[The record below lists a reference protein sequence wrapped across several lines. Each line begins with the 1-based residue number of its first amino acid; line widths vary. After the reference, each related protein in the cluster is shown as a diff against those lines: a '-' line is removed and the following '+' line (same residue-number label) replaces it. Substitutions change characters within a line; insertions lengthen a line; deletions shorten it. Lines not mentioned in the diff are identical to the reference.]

1 MRKIYL
7 LFTAFAFIAGLSTA
21 KAETVSPYSYGF
33 DGLDVSEHDFA
44 PTGWNHIVDSY
55 SGDYVSYTAYDEGG
69 QDGGAYLGVG
79 SQELGYSWDAQ
90 EVFDLLVTPPVSG
103 DVSFYAK
110 QSSSSGSVEIYTVTK
125 NGFQYEMGAAY
136 EVELP
141 ALSTTEWTQIVI
153 PSVPEG
159 TMLGIRGQNV
169 GIDSF
174 SAASAEIEL
183 KKAMAI
189 TEIVGEYENYAY
201 INADAEGNVTF
212 KFTVKVQNTGET
224 VLNPGDEGYAVDII
238 NNTKDNAVV
247 GTAQVPVALQPGETS
262 EAFDVVAHIS
272 GITEP
277 GENYW
282 RFDLRENLTG
292 VETYYGWYY
301 IYAYLPMLEVA
312 IDDTYNTV
320 ENGTTVDF
328 GTSREPVEKLIY
340 ILNDE
345 GGAPLNV
352 TSIDMPEGFSY
363 TLNAVTDNNETGE
376 PIAGVPFEIAAH
388 GKALMTVTM
397 TTDVVGTRSG
407 NISIATEGAEP
418 FVMPVAGVVVD
429 PSKLFVN
436 FEDQKFPEGTYNEL
450 DDEGE
455 VHWAVKSVGTYSEP
469 NYAADHDR
477 VGNLTKFVLPKMK
490 AEEGDVMSFRAA
502 MKNTGVHLNVLY
514 SADRKSWTTAKA
526 ISEDAANEADRF
538 SDEGYTNNYEF
549 KTFTVDNIPAGEW
562 YVAFEGDYVRVD
574 DIMGYTLL
582 EVPDYDLI
590 VEGASFPS
598 TAMVNYASTASATI
612 VNIGKADVKEGELTA
627 KIYLNDEEAA
637 SASVPA
643 IASGESATIAIAFT
657 PHQAGTTTIRMA
669 VEGVATAD
677 ATAEMTVAE
686 ETTSSYVQV
695 GEGSSLT
702 SGGPFKFYNKRSI
715 TEIIYPKEAIGIP
728 AGTKILGLTFKGYYS
743 GKNAQSNINVYIANE
758 QGTAFKGY
766 DVTGMTQYSGVFDM
780 TNGGGSSSNSIDV
793 IAVTF
798 PEGIV
803 YNGENIRIVTTA
815 ESDGW
820 QSVYFEVDNNYSSA
834 AQQKASDSYN
844 SLEELEASASWS
856 ALSYM
861 PVVYFAVEKDA
872 TTISGTVTAKES
884 GTAIEGAEVK
894 LISGDVEYNGTTDAE
909 GHYEVTVI
917 QDALTY
923 NMEVAKEGYFTYR
936 SNDISFAEGSAV
948 KDVEMD
954 EATGINIVSVSIPTE
969 GEVNSTMT
977 VKANIEN
984 GLEKEAGSYT
994 AVLYVDGVAAAE
1006 AEAVAL
1012 EAFKSYDFE
1021 FVYTPHAEGE
1031 VSAYVEFKNEYNTAT
1046 SEPQTIAIAAESAD
1060 AEVRVGTPATFDRT
1074 GATNFY
1080 YKYSQTE
1087 IIYPKE
1093 LINLDAGV
1101 KILSISFKG
1110 YTESRTA
1117 DPVVNVWIGNVP
1129 EGSALQ
1135 GEDVTELTQVTP
1147 EYGTMVTIEPAGSES
1162 EPISI
1167 ISIDI
1172 PDGFTYEGGD
1182 IRIFTQSEADAWTYT
1197 NYEIDNTVQGQA
1209 QQRQSDS
1216 SIDNASWSGISM
1228 PVVYFGIVPTKNI
1241 SGTVTFWKDKAP
1253 AEGAKVTL
1261 RSGEVEY
1268 YGTTEAD
1275 GTYSIDVIKHSLVYD
1290 MIVSLEGYEDT
1301 VVEGI
1306 SFAEGDVVKDAELIE
1321 IPVYPETMYVMG
1333 DVVADAD
1340 LEMTAEGEGV
1350 YTIEDVE
1357 ISDAGEGYGFIK
1369 FAESTDSEETYGPAI
1384 DGTELV
1390 AGTAGD
1396 IAVNGNSYKVA
1407 VAVYDIKVDL
1417 TNATVSLTWKGASV
1431 NTTDADALNVYGSRG
1446 AIVVESPDARRV
1458 TVYDLSGRAVRI
1470 AEVEAGKTTLDGFN
1484 AGIYIVERKKV
1495 AVR

>member
-79 SQELGYSWDAQ
+79 SQELGYGWDAQ

-141 ALSTTEWTQIVI
+141 ALSTTEWTQIVV

-189 TEIVGEYENYAY
+189 TEIVGEYEDYAY

-238 NNTKDNAVV
+238 NNSKDNAVV

-282 RFDLRENLTG
+282 RFYLRENLTG

-312 IDDTYNTV
+312 IDETYDTV

-340 ILNDE
+340 IMNSD

-352 TSIDMPEGFSY
+352 TAIDMPEGFTY
-363 TLNAVTDNNETGE
+363 TLNALTDNNETGE

-397 TTDVVGTRSG
+397 TTDIVGARTG
-407 NISIATEGAEP
+407 NISISTEGAEP

-436 FEDQKFPEGTYNEL
+436 FEDRNFPEGTYNEPSE
-450 DDEGE
+450 DGE
-455 VHWAVKSVGTYSEP
+455 ILWTVANVGSYSEP
-469 NYAADHDR
+469 NYAADHSR
-477 VGNLTKFVLPKMK
+477 VEPLTKFVLPKMK
-490 AEEGDVMSFRAA
+490 VEKGDVMSFRAA
-502 MKNTGVHLNVLY
+502 KKNTGVHLNVLY

-526 ISEDAANEADRF
+526 ISEDAANESDRF

-549 KTFTVDNIPAGEW
+549 KTFTVDHIPAGEW
-562 YVAFEGDYVRVD
+562 YVAFEGGYVRVD
-574 DIMGYTLL
+574 DIMAYTML

-657 PHQAGTTTIRMA
+657 PHQAGATTIRMA

-686 ETTSSYVQV
+686 ETTSNYVQV
-695 GEGSSLT
+695 GEASTST

-715 TEIIYPKEAIGIP
+715 TEIIYPKEAINIP
-728 AGTKILGLTFKGYYS
+728 AGTKILGLTFKGYYT
-743 GKNAQSNINVYIANE
+743 GKNVQSNINVYIANE
-758 QGTAFKGY
+758 SGTAFKGY

-780 TNGGGSSSNSIDV
+780 TNGGGSSSNPIDV
-793 IAVTF
+793 ITVTF

-815 ESDGW
+815 DSNGW

-834 AQQKASDSYN
+834 AQQKASDSG
-844 SLEELEASASWS
+844 SLEELEAGESWG

-861 PVVYFAVEKDA
+861 PVAYFAVEKDA

-884 GTAIEGAEVK
+884 GAAIEGAEVK
-894 LISGDVEYNGTTDAE
+894 LTSGDVEYAGTTGAD
-909 GHYEVTVI
+909 GRYEFAVK

-923 NMEVAKEGYFTYR
+923 DMEVAKEGYFTYR
-936 SNDISFAEGSAV
+936 SSGISFAEGSAV

-954 EATGINIVSVSIPTE
+954 EATGINIMSVSIPAE

-977 VKANIEN
+977 VKATIEN

-1046 SEPQTIAIAAESAD
+1046 SEPQTIAIAAESAN
-1060 AEVRVGTPATFDRT
+1060 AEVRVGTPTALDKA

-1093 LINLDAGV
+1093 LINLEAGA

-1117 DPVVNVWIGNVP
+1117 DPVVNVWIGNVA
-1129 EGSALQ
+1129 EGSTLQ

-1182 IRIFTQSEADAWTYT
+1182 IRIFTQSESDAWTYT
-1197 NYEIDNTVQGQA
+1197 YFEIDNNVQGQA
-1209 QQRQSDS
+1209 QQRANDS
-1216 SIDNASWSGISM
+1216 SIDNARWSGISM
-1228 PVVYFGIVPTKNI
+1228 PVVYFGISPTKNI

-1306 SFAEGDVVKDAELIE
+1306 SFAEGDVVKDAELLTRE
-1321 IPVYPETMYVMG
+1321 EAG
-1333 DVVADAD
+1333 
-1340 LEMTAEGEGV
+1340 
-1350 YTIEDVE
+1350 
-1357 ISDAGEGYGFIK
+1357 ISA
-1369 FAESTDSEETYGPAI
+1369 
-1384 DGTELV
+1384 
-1390 AGTAGD
+1390 
-1396 IAVNGNSYKVA
+1396 
-1407 VAVYDIKVDL
+1407 
-1417 TNATVSLTWKGASV
+1417 
-1431 NTTDADALNVYGSRG
+1431 TDADALKVYGTRG

>member
-79 SQELGYSWDAQ
+79 SQELGYGWDAQ

-136 EVELP
+136 EVEIP
-141 ALSTTEWTQIVI
+141 TLSTDEWTQIVV

-189 TEIVGEYENYAY
+189 TEIVGEYEDYAY

-238 NNTKDNAVV
+238 NNSKDNAVV

-282 RFDLRENLTG
+282 RFYLRENLTG

-312 IDDTYNTV
+312 IDETYDTV

-340 ILNDE
+340 IMNSD

-352 TSIDMPEGFSY
+352 TAIDMPEGFSY

-397 TTDVVGTRSG
+397 TTDVVGTRTG
-407 NISIATEGAEP
+407 NISISTEGAEP

-436 FEDQKFPEGTYNEL
+436 FEDRNFPEGTYNEPSE
-450 DDEGE
+450 DGE
-455 VHWAVKSVGTYSEP
+455 ILWTVASVGSYSEP
-469 NYAADHDR
+469 NYAADHSR
-477 VGNLTKFVLPKMK
+477 VEPLTKFVLPKMK
-490 AEEGDVMSFRAA
+490 VEEGDVMSFRAA
-502 MKNTGVHLNVLY
+502 KKNTGVHLNVLY

-526 ISEDAANEADRF
+526 ISEDAADEADRF

-562 YVAFEGDYVRVD
+562 YVAFEGGYVRVD
-574 DIMGYTLL
+574 DIMAYTML

-643 IASGESATIAIAFT
+643 IASGESATITIAFT
-657 PHQAGTTTIRMA
+657 PHQAGATTIRMA

-686 ETTSSYVQV
+686 ETTSNYVQV
-695 GEGSSLT
+695 GEASTST
-702 SGGPFKFYNKRSI
+702 SGGPFKFYNYRSI

-728 AGTKILGLTFKGYYS
+728 AGTKILGLTFKGYYT
-743 GKNAQSNINVYIANE
+743 GKNVQSDINVYIANE
-758 QGTAFKGY
+758 SGTAFKGY

-780 TNGGGSSSNSIDV
+780 TNGGGSSSNPIDV
-793 IAVTF
+793 ITVTF

-834 AQQKASDSYN
+834 AQQKAHDSG
-844 SLEELEASASWS
+844 SLEDLEAGESWS

-861 PVVYFAVEKDA
+861 PVAYFAVEKDA

-884 GTAIEGAEVK
+884 GAAIEGAEVK
-894 LISGDVEYNGTTDAE
+894 LTSGDVEYAGTTGAD
-909 GHYEVTVI
+909 GRYEFAVK

-923 NMEVAKEGYFTYR
+923 DMEVAKEGYFTYR
-936 SNDISFAEGSAV
+936 SSGISFAEGSAV

-994 AVLYVDGVAAAE
+994 AVLYVDGAAAAE

-1012 EAFKSYDFE
+1012 EAYKSYE
-1021 FVYTPHAEGE
+1021 FAFNYTPHAEGE
-1031 VSAYVEFKNEYNTAT
+1031 VNAYVEFVNEYNTAT
-1046 SEPQTIAIAAESAD
+1046 SEPQAIAIAAESAN
-1060 AEVRVGTPATFDRT
+1060 AEVRVGTPTEFSTAGPIR
-1074 GATNFY
+1074 FY
-1080 YKYSQTE
+1080 DQYTQTE

-1093 LINLDAGV
+1093 MISLEAGA

-1110 YTESRTA
+1110 YTDDLRTA

-1162 EPISI
+1162 EPIAI
-1167 ISIDI
+1167 FTAEI

-1182 IRIFTQSEADAWTYT
+1182 IRIFTQSESDAWTYT
-1197 NYEIDNTVQGQA
+1197 YFEIDNNVQGQA
-1209 QQRQSDS
+1209 QQRYDYS
-1216 SIDNASWSGISM
+1216 SIENVASKSWTGIEM
-1228 PVVYFGIVPTKNI
+1228 PVVYFGISPTKNI

-1290 MIVSLEGYEDT
+1290 MIVSLDGYEDT

-1306 SFAEGDVVKDAELIE
+1306 SFAEGDVVKDAELLTQE
-1321 IPVYPETMYVMG
+1321 EAG
-1333 DVVADAD
+1333 
-1340 LEMTAEGEGV
+1340 
-1350 YTIEDVE
+1350 
-1357 ISDAGEGYGFIK
+1357 ISA
-1369 FAESTDSEETYGPAI
+1369 
-1384 DGTELV
+1384 
-1390 AGTAGD
+1390 
-1396 IAVNGNSYKVA
+1396 
-1407 VAVYDIKVDL
+1407 
-1417 TNATVSLTWKGASV
+1417 
-1431 NTTDADALNVYGSRG
+1431 TDADALKVYGTRG

>member
-79 SQELGYSWDAQ
+79 SQELGYGWDAQ

-141 ALSTTEWTQIVI
+141 ALSTTEWTQIVV

-189 TEIVGEYENYAY
+189 TEIVGEYEDYAY

-238 NNTKDNAVV
+238 NNSKDNAVV

-282 RFDLRENLTG
+282 RFYLRENLTG

-312 IDDTYNTV
+312 IDETYDTV

-340 ILNDE
+340 IMNSD

-352 TSIDMPEGFSY
+352 TAIDMPEGFSY

-407 NISIATEGAEP
+407 NISISTEGAEP

-436 FEDQKFPEGTYNEL
+436 FEDRNFPEGTYNEPSE
-450 DDEGE
+450 DGE
-455 VHWAVKSVGTYSEP
+455 ILWTVASVGSYSEP
-469 NYAADHDR
+469 NYAADHSR
-477 VGNLTKFVLPKMK
+477 VEPLTKFVLPKMK
-490 AEEGDVMSFRAA
+490 VEEGDVMSFRAA
-502 MKNTGVHLNVLY
+502 KKNTGVHLNVLY

-526 ISEDAANEADRF
+526 ISEDAADEADRF

-562 YVAFEGDYVRVD
+562 YVAFEGGYVRVD
-574 DIMGYTLL
+574 DIMAYTML

-657 PHQAGTTTIRMA
+657 PHQAGATTIRMA

-686 ETTSSYVQV
+686 ETTSNYVQV
-695 GEGSSLT
+695 GEASTST

-715 TEIIYPKEAIGIP
+715 TEIIYPKEAINIP

-743 GKNAQSNINVYIANE
+743 GKNVQSDINVYIANE
-758 QGTAFKGY
+758 SGTAFKGY

-780 TNGGGSSSNSIDV
+780 TNGGGSSSNPIDV

-815 ESDGW
+815 DSNGW

-834 AQQKASDSYN
+834 AQQKASESG
-844 SLEELEASASWS
+844 SLEDLEASESWG

-884 GTAIEGAEVK
+884 GAAIEGAEVK
-894 LISGDVEYNGTTDAE
+894 LTSGDVEYAGTTGAD
-909 GHYEVTVI
+909 GRYEFAVK

-923 NMEVAKEGYFTYR
+923 DMEVAKEGYFTYR
-936 SNDISFAEGSAV
+936 SNGISFAEGSAV

-954 EATGINIVSVSIPTE
+954 EATGINIMSVSIPAE

-977 VKANIEN
+977 VKATIEN

-994 AVLYVDGVAAAE
+994 AVFYVDGVAAAE

-1012 EAFKSYDFE
+1012 EAYKSYDFE
-1021 FVYTPHAEGE
+1021 FVYTPHTEGE

-1046 SEPQTIAIAAESAD
+1046 SEPQTIAIAAESAN
-1060 AEVRVGTPATFDRT
+1060 AEVRVGTPTEFSTAGPIR
-1074 GATNFY
+1074 FY
-1080 YKYSQTE
+1080 DQYTQTE

-1093 LINLDAGV
+1093 MISLEAGA

-1135 GEDVTELTQVTP
+1135 GDDVTELTQVTP

-1162 EPISI
+1162 EPIAI
-1167 ISIDI
+1167 FTAEI

-1182 IRIFTQSEADAWTYT
+1182 IRIFTQSESDAWTYT
-1197 NYEIDNTVQGQA
+1197 YFEIDNNVQGQA
-1209 QQRQSDS
+1209 QQRYDYS
-1216 SIDNASWSGISM
+1216 SIDNVASKSWTGIEM
-1228 PVVYFGIVPTKNI
+1228 PVVYFGISPTKNI

-1306 SFAEGDVVKDAELIE
+1306 SFAEGDVVKDAELLTQE
-1321 IPVYPETMYVMG
+1321 EAG
-1333 DVVADAD
+1333 
-1340 LEMTAEGEGV
+1340 
-1350 YTIEDVE
+1350 
-1357 ISDAGEGYGFIK
+1357 ISA
-1369 FAESTDSEETYGPAI
+1369 
-1384 DGTELV
+1384 
-1390 AGTAGD
+1390 
-1396 IAVNGNSYKVA
+1396 
-1407 VAVYDIKVDL
+1407 
-1417 TNATVSLTWKGASV
+1417 
-1431 NTTDADALNVYGSRG
+1431 TDADALKVYGSRG

>member
-55 SGDYVSYTAYDEGG
+55 AGDYVSYTAYDEGG

-79 SQELGYSWDAQ
+79 SQELGYGWDAQ

-141 ALSTTEWTQIVI
+141 ALSTTEWTQIVV

-189 TEIVGEYENYAY
+189 TEIVGEYEDYAY

-238 NNTKDNAVV
+238 NNSKDNAVV

-282 RFDLRENLTG
+282 RFYLRENLTG

-312 IDDTYNTV
+312 IDETYDTV

-340 ILNDE
+340 IMNSD

-352 TSIDMPEGFSY
+352 TAIDMPEGFTY

-388 GKALMTVTM
+388 GKAMMTVTM

-407 NISIATEGAEP
+407 NISISTEGAEP

-436 FEDQKFPEGTYNEL
+436 FEDREFPEGTYNEPSE
-450 DDEGE
+450 DGE
-455 VHWAVKSVGTYSEP
+455 ILWTVASVGSYSEP
-469 NYAADHDR
+469 NYAADHSR
-477 VGNLTKFVLPKMK
+477 VEPLTKFVLPKMK
-490 AEEGDVMSFRAA
+490 VEEGDVMSFRAA
-502 MKNTGVHLNVLY
+502 KKNTGVHLNVLY

-526 ISEDAANEADRF
+526 ISEDAADEADRF

-562 YVAFEGDYVRVD
+562 YVAFEGGYVRVD
-574 DIMGYTLL
+574 DIMAYTML

-643 IASGESATIAIAFT
+643 IASGESATITIAFT
-657 PHQAGTTTIRMA
+657 PHQAGATTIRMA

-686 ETTSSYVQV
+686 ETTSNYVQV
-695 GEGSSLT
+695 GEASTST

-715 TEIIYPKEAIGIP
+715 TEIIYPKEAINIP

-743 GKNAQSNINVYIANE
+743 GKNVQSNINVYIANE

-780 TNGGGSSSNSIDV
+780 TNGGGSSSNPIDV
-793 IAVTF
+793 ITVTF

-815 ESDGW
+815 ESNGW

-834 AQQKASDSYN
+834 AQQKASESG
-844 SLEELEASASWS
+844 SLEDLEAGASWS

-861 PVVYFAVEKDA
+861 PVAYFAVEKDA

-884 GTAIEGAEVK
+884 GAAIEGAEVK
-894 LISGDVEYNGTTDAE
+894 LTSGDVEYAGTTGAD
-909 GHYEVTVI
+909 GRYEFAVK

-936 SNDISFAEGSAV
+936 SNGISFAEGSAV

-954 EATGINIVSVSIPTE
+954 EATGINIMSVSIPAE

-977 VKANIEN
+977 VKATIEN

-1012 EAFKSYDFE
+1012 EAYKSYDFE
-1021 FVYTPHAEGE
+1021 FVYTPHTEGE

-1046 SEPQTIAIAAESAD
+1046 SEPQTIAIAAESAN
-1060 AEVRVGTPATFDRT
+1060 AEVRVGTPTEFSTAGPIR
-1074 GATNFY
+1074 FY
-1080 YKYSQTE
+1080 DQYTQTE

-1093 LINLDAGV
+1093 MISLEAGA

-1135 GEDVTELTQVTP
+1135 GDDVTELTQVTP

-1162 EPISI
+1162 EPIAI
-1167 ISIDI
+1167 FTAEI

-1182 IRIFTQSEADAWTYT
+1182 IRIFTQSESDAWTYT
-1197 NYEIDNTVQGQA
+1197 YFEIDNNVQGQA
-1209 QQRQSDS
+1209 QQRYDYS
-1216 SIDNASWSGISM
+1216 SIDNVASKSWTGIEM
-1228 PVVYFGIVPTKNI
+1228 PVVYFGISPTKNI

-1306 SFAEGDVVKDAELIE
+1306 SFAEGDVVKDAELLTRE
-1321 IPVYPETMYVMG
+1321 EAG
-1333 DVVADAD
+1333 
-1340 LEMTAEGEGV
+1340 
-1350 YTIEDVE
+1350 
-1357 ISDAGEGYGFIK
+1357 ISA
-1369 FAESTDSEETYGPAI
+1369 
-1384 DGTELV
+1384 
-1390 AGTAGD
+1390 
-1396 IAVNGNSYKVA
+1396 
-1407 VAVYDIKVDL
+1407 
-1417 TNATVSLTWKGASV
+1417 
-1431 NTTDADALNVYGSRG
+1431 TDADALKVYGTRG

>member
-21 KAETVSPYSYGF
+21 KAETISPYSYGF

-79 SQELGYSWDAQ
+79 SQELGYGWDAQ

-189 TEIVGEYENYAY
+189 TEIVGEYEDYAY

-238 NNTKDNAVV
+238 NNSKDNAVV

-282 RFDLRENLTG
+282 RFYLRENLTG

-312 IDDTYNTV
+312 IDETYDTV

-340 ILNDE
+340 IMNSD

-352 TSIDMPEGFSY
+352 TAIDMPEGFSY

-397 TTDVVGTRSG
+397 TTDVVGTRTG
-407 NISIATEGAEP
+407 NISISTEGAEP

-502 MKNTGVHLNVLY
+502 KKNTGVHLNVLY

-657 PHQAGTTTIRMA
+657 PHQAGATTIRMA

-686 ETTSSYVQV
+686 ETTSNYVQV
-695 GEGSSLT
+695 GEASTST
-702 SGGPFKFYNKRSI
+702 SGGPFKFYNYRSI

-728 AGTKILGLTFKGYYS
+728 AGTKILGLTFKGYYT
-743 GKNAQSNINVYIANE
+743 GKNVQSNINVYIANE
-758 QGTAFKGY
+758 SGTAFKGY

-780 TNGGGSSSNSIDV
+780 TNGGGSSSNPIDV
-793 IAVTF
+793 ITVTF

-815 ESDGW
+815 DSDGW

-834 AQQKASDSYN
+834 AQQKASDSG
-844 SLEELEASASWS
+844 SLEDLEAGASWS

-861 PVVYFAVEKDA
+861 PVAYFAVEKDA

-884 GTAIEGAEVK
+884 GSAIEGAEVK
-894 LISGDVEYNGTTDAE
+894 LTSGDVEYAGTTGAD
-909 GHYEVTVI
+909 GRYEFAVK

-936 SNDISFAEGSAV
+936 SNGISFAEGSAV

-954 EATGINIVSVSIPTE
+954 EATGINIMSVSIPTE

-977 VKANIEN
+977 VKATIEN

-1046 SEPQTIAIAAESAD
+1046 SEPQTIAIAAESAN
-1060 AEVRVGTPATFDRT
+1060 AEVRVGTPTEFSTAGPIR
-1074 GATNFY
+1074 FY
-1080 YKYSQTE
+1080 DQYTQTE

-1093 LINLDAGV
+1093 MISLEAGA

-1135 GEDVTELTQVTP
+1135 GDDVTELTQVTP

-1162 EPISI
+1162 EPIAI
-1167 ISIDI
+1167 FTAEI

-1182 IRIFTQSEADAWTYT
+1182 IRIFTQSESDAWTYT
-1197 NYEIDNTVQGQA
+1197 YFEIDNNVQGQA
-1209 QQRQSDS
+1209 QQRYDYS
-1216 SIDNASWSGISM
+1216 SIDNVASKSWTGIEM
-1228 PVVYFGIVPTKNI
+1228 PVVYFGISPTKNI
-1241 SGTVTFWKDKAP
+1241 SGTVTFWKDNAP

-1306 SFAEGDVVKDAELIE
+1306 SFAEGDVVKDAELLTQE
-1321 IPVYPETMYVMG
+1321 EAG
-1333 DVVADAD
+1333 
-1340 LEMTAEGEGV
+1340 
-1350 YTIEDVE
+1350 
-1357 ISDAGEGYGFIK
+1357 ISA
-1369 FAESTDSEETYGPAI
+1369 
-1384 DGTELV
+1384 
-1390 AGTAGD
+1390 
-1396 IAVNGNSYKVA
+1396 
-1407 VAVYDIKVDL
+1407 
-1417 TNATVSLTWKGASV
+1417 
-1431 NTTDADALNVYGSRG
+1431 TDADALKVYGSRG

>member
-55 SGDYVSYTAYDEGG
+55 AGDYVSYTAYDEGG

-174 SAASAEIEL
+174 TAASAEIEL
-183 KKAMAI
+183 KKEMTI
-189 TEIVGEYENYAY
+189 TEIVGEDTDEF
-201 INADAEGNVTF
+201 NADAEGNVTF
-212 KFTVKVQNTGET
+212 KLTVKVKNTGET
-224 VLNPGDEGYAVDII
+224 VLNPGDEGYSVDIV
-238 NNTKDNAVV
+238 NYSNDNAVV

-262 EAFDVVAHIS
+262 EAFDVVARIS

-277 GENYW
+277 GENRW
-282 RFDLRENLTG
+282 RFDVRENLTG
-292 VETYYGWYY
+292 VQTYVGWYY
-301 IYAYLPMLEVA
+301 LYAYLPMLEVA
-312 IDDTYNTV
+312 IDETYDTV

-340 ILNDE
+340 IMNSD

-352 TSIDMPEGFSY
+352 TAIDMPEGFSY
-363 TLNAVTDNNETGE
+363 TLNAVTDNNEVGE

-397 TTDVVGTRSG
+397 TTDIVGARTG
-407 NISIATEGAEP
+407 NISISTEGAEP

-436 FEDQKFPEGTYNEL
+436 FEDRNFPEGTYNEP
-450 DDEGE
+450 DEDGNPQWK
-455 VHWAVKSVGTYSEP
+455 VADVGTYSDP
-469 NYAADHDR
+469 NYCADHGR
-477 VGNLTKFVLPKMK
+477 VEPLTKFVLPKMK
-490 AEEGDVMSFRAA
+490 VEEGDAMSFRAA
-502 MKNTGVHLNVLY
+502 KKNTGVHLNVLY

-526 ISEDAANEADRF
+526 ISEDAADEADRF
-538 SDEGYTNNYEF
+538 SNEGYTNNYEF

-562 YVAFEGDYVRVD
+562 YVAFEGGYVRVD

-590 VEGASFPS
+590 VEEASFPS
-598 TAMVNYASTASATI
+598 TAMVNYASTVSATI

-627 KIYLNDEEAA
+627 KIYLNEEEAA
-637 SASVPA
+637 SAPVAA
-643 IASGESATIAIAFT
+643 IASGESATIEMAFT
-657 PHQAGTTTIRMA
+657 PHQAGATTIRMA

-677 ATAEMTVAE
+677 ATAEITVTE
-686 ETTSSYVQV
+686 ETASNNVQV
-695 GEGSSLT
+695 GEASTLT
-702 SGGPFKFYNKRSI
+702 NGGPFNFYRERSI

-728 AGTKILGLTFKGYYS
+728 AGAKILGLTFKGYHL
-743 GKNAQSNINVYIANE
+743 GKNVQSNINVYIANE
-758 QGTAFKGY
+758 SGTAFKGY

-780 TNGGGSSSNSIDV
+780 TNGGGSESNPIDV
-793 IAVTF
+793 ITVTF

-815 ESDGW
+815 DSDGW
-820 QSVYFEVDNNYSSA
+820 QTVNFEVDNNYSSA

-844 SLEELEASASWS
+844 SLEELEANESWG

-884 GTAIEGAEVK
+884 GAAIEGAEVK
-894 LISGDVEYNGTTDAE
+894 LISGDVEYAGTTGAD
-909 GHYEVTVI
+909 GRYEFAVI

-936 SNDISFAEGSAV
+936 SSGISFAEGSAV

-994 AVLYVDGVAAAE
+994 AVFYVDGVAAAE

-1031 VSAYVEFKNEYNTAT
+1031 VSAYVKFENEYNTAT
-1046 SEPQTIAIAAESAD
+1046 SEPQAIAIAAESAD

-1093 LINLDAGV
+1093 MIGLEAGA

-1110 YTESRTA
+1110 YTDSQTA

-1167 ISIDI
+1167 ISVEI

-1182 IRIFTQSEADAWTYT
+1182 IRIFTQSESDAWTYT
-1197 NYEIDNTVQGQA
+1197 YYETDNTVQGKA
-1209 QQRQSDS
+1209 QQRANDS
-1216 SIDNASWSGISM
+1216 SIDNAQWSGISM

-1306 SFAEGDVVKDAELIE
+1306 SFAEGDVVKDAELLTRE
-1321 IPVYPETMYVMG
+1321 EAG
-1333 DVVADAD
+1333 
-1340 LEMTAEGEGV
+1340 
-1350 YTIEDVE
+1350 
-1357 ISDAGEGYGFIK
+1357 ISA
-1369 FAESTDSEETYGPAI
+1369 
-1384 DGTELV
+1384 
-1390 AGTAGD
+1390 
-1396 IAVNGNSYKVA
+1396 
-1407 VAVYDIKVDL
+1407 
-1417 TNATVSLTWKGASV
+1417 
-1431 NTTDADALNVYGSRG
+1431 TDADALKVYGSRG

>member
-189 TEIVGEYENYAY
+189 TEIVGEDTDEF
-201 INADAEGNVTF
+201 NADAEGNVTF
-212 KFTVKVQNTGET
+212 KLTVKVKNTGET
-224 VLNPGDEGYAVDII
+224 VLNPGDEGYSVDIV
-238 NNTKDNAVV
+238 NYSNDNAVV

-262 EAFDVVAHIS
+262 EAFDVVARIS

-277 GENYW
+277 GENRW
-282 RFDLRENLTG
+282 RFDVRENLTG
-292 VETYYGWYY
+292 VQTYVGWYY
-301 IYAYLPMLEVA
+301 LYAYLPMLEVA
-312 IDDTYNTV
+312 IDETYDTV

-340 ILNDE
+340 IMNSD

-352 TSIDMPEGFSY
+352 TAIDMPEGFSY

-376 PIAGVPFEIAAH
+376 PITGVPFEIAAH

-407 NISIATEGAEP
+407 NISISTEGAEP

-455 VHWAVKSVGTYSEP
+455 VRWSVKSVGTYSEP

-590 VEGASFPS
+590 VEGESFPS

-657 PHQAGTTTIRMA
+657 PHQAGATTIRMA

-715 TEIIYPKEAIGIP
+715 TEIIYPKEAINIP
-728 AGTKILGLTFKGYYS
+728 AGTKILGLTFKGYYT

-780 TNGGGSSSNSIDV
+780 TNGGGSESNPIDV

-815 ESDGW
+815 DSDGW

-834 AQQKASDSYN
+834 AQQKASDSD
-844 SLEELEASASWS
+844 SLEDLEAGASWS

-861 PVVYFAVEKDA
+861 PVAYFAVEKDA

-884 GTAIEGAEVK
+884 GAAIEGAEVK
-894 LISGDVEYNGTTDAE
+894 LTSGDVEYAGTTGAD
-909 GHYEVTVI
+909 GRYEFAVK

-923 NMEVAKEGYFTYR
+923 DMEVAKEGYFTYR

-954 EATGINIVSVSIPTE
+954 EATGINIMSVSIPAE

-977 VKANIEN
+977 VKATIEN

-994 AVLYVDGVAAAE
+994 AVFYVDGVAAAE

-1012 EAFKSYDFE
+1012 EAYKSYE
-1021 FVYTPHAEGE
+1021 FAFNYTPHAEGE

-1046 SEPQTIAIAAESAD
+1046 SEPQAIAIAAESAD

-1093 LINLDAGV
+1093 LINLDAGA

-1117 DPVVNVWIGNVP
+1117 DPVVNVWIGNVA
-1129 EGSALQ
+1129 EGSTLQ

-1241 SGTVTFWKDKAP
+1241 SGTVTFWKDNAP

-1268 YGTTEAD
+1268 YGTTGAD
-1275 GTYSIDVIKHSLVYD
+1275 GAYSIDVIKHSLVYD
-1290 MIVSLEGYEDT
+1290 MIVSLDGYEDT

-1350 YTIEDVE
+1350 YTIEV
-1357 ISDAGEGYGFIK
+1357 IK

-1431 NTTDADALNVYGSRG
+1431 NTTDADALKVYGSRG

>member
-55 SGDYVSYTAYDEGG
+55 AGDYVSYTAYDEGG

-174 SAASAEIEL
+174 TAASAEIEL
-183 KKAMAI
+183 KKEMTI
-189 TEIVGEYENYAY
+189 TEIVGEDTDEF
-201 INADAEGNVTF
+201 NADAEGNVTF
-212 KFTVKVQNTGET
+212 KLTVKVKNTGET
-224 VLNPGDEGYAVDII
+224 VLNPGDEGYSVDIV
-238 NNTKDNAVV
+238 NYSNDNAVV

-262 EAFDVVAHIS
+262 EAFDVVARIS

-277 GENYW
+277 GENRW
-282 RFDLRENLTG
+282 RFDVRENLTG
-292 VETYYGWYY
+292 VQTYVGWYY
-301 IYAYLPMLEVA
+301 LYAYLPMLEVA
-312 IDDTYNTV
+312 IDETYDTV

-340 ILNDE
+340 IMNSD

-352 TSIDMPEGFSY
+352 TAIDMPEGFSY
-363 TLNAVTDNNETGE
+363 TLNAVTDNNEVGE

-397 TTDVVGTRSG
+397 TTDIVGARTG
-407 NISIATEGAEP
+407 NISISTEGAEP

-436 FEDQKFPEGTYNEL
+436 FEDRNFPEGTYNEP
-450 DDEGE
+450 DEDGNPQWK
-455 VHWAVKSVGTYSEP
+455 VADVGTYSDP
-469 NYAADHDR
+469 NYCADHGR
-477 VGNLTKFVLPKMK
+477 VEPLTKFVLPKMK
-490 AEEGDVMSFRAA
+490 VEEGDAMSFRAA
-502 MKNTGVHLNVLY
+502 KKNTGVHLNVLY

-526 ISEDAANEADRF
+526 ISEDAADEADRF
-538 SDEGYTNNYEF
+538 SNEGYTNNYEF

-562 YVAFEGDYVRVD
+562 YVAFEGGYVRVD

-590 VEGASFPS
+590 VEEASFPS
-598 TAMVNYASTASATI
+598 TAMVNYASTVSATI

-627 KIYLNDEEAA
+627 KIYLNEEEAA
-637 SASVPA
+637 SAPVAA
-643 IASGESATIAIAFT
+643 IASGESATIEMAFT
-657 PHQAGTTTIRMA
+657 PHQAGATTIRMA

-677 ATAEMTVAE
+677 ATAEITVTE
-686 ETTSSYVQV
+686 ETASNNVQV
-695 GEGSSLT
+695 GEASTLT
-702 SGGPFKFYNKRSI
+702 NGGPFNFYRERSI

-728 AGTKILGLTFKGYYS
+728 AGAKILGLTFKGYHL
-743 GKNAQSNINVYIANE
+743 GKNVQSNINVYIANE
-758 QGTAFKGY
+758 SGTAFKGY

-780 TNGGGSSSNSIDV
+780 TNGGGSSSNPIDV
-793 IAVTF
+793 ITVTF

-815 ESDGW
+815 DSDGW
-820 QSVYFEVDNNYSSA
+820 QTVNFEVDNNYSSA

-844 SLEELEASASWS
+844 SLEELEANESWG

-884 GTAIEGAEVK
+884 GAAIEGAEVK
-894 LISGDVEYNGTTDAE
+894 LISGDVEYAGTTGAD
-909 GHYEVTVI
+909 GRYEFAVI

-936 SNDISFAEGSAV
+936 SSGISFAEGSAV

-1031 VSAYVEFKNEYNTAT
+1031 VSAYVKFENEYNTAT
-1046 SEPQTIAIAAESAD
+1046 SEPQAIAIAAESAD

-1093 LINLDAGV
+1093 MIGLEAGA

-1110 YTESRTA
+1110 YTDSQTA

-1167 ISIDI
+1167 ISVEI

-1182 IRIFTQSEADAWTYT
+1182 IRIFTQSESDAWTYT
-1197 NYEIDNTVQGQA
+1197 YYETDNTVQGKA
-1209 QQRQSDS
+1209 QQRANDS

-1306 SFAEGDVVKDAELIE
+1306 SFAEGDVVKDAELLTRE
-1321 IPVYPETMYVMG
+1321 EAG
-1333 DVVADAD
+1333 
-1340 LEMTAEGEGV
+1340 
-1350 YTIEDVE
+1350 
-1357 ISDAGEGYGFIK
+1357 ISA
-1369 FAESTDSEETYGPAI
+1369 
-1384 DGTELV
+1384 
-1390 AGTAGD
+1390 
-1396 IAVNGNSYKVA
+1396 
-1407 VAVYDIKVDL
+1407 
-1417 TNATVSLTWKGASV
+1417 
-1431 NTTDADALNVYGSRG
+1431 TDADALNVYGSRG

-1458 TVYDLSGRAVRI
+1458 TVYDLSGRAVHI
-1470 AEVEAGKTTLDGFN
+1470 AEVEAGKTTLNGFN

>member
-55 SGDYVSYTAYDEGG
+55 AGDYVSYTAYDEGG

-79 SQELGYSWDAQ
+79 SQELGYGWDAQ
-90 EVFDLLVTPPVSG
+90 EVFDLLVTPPVTG
-103 DVSFYAK
+103 DVSFYVK
-110 QSSSSGSVEIYTVTK
+110 QTSSSGSVEIYTVTK

-141 ALSTTEWTQIVI
+141 ALSTTEWTQIVV

-189 TEIVGEYENYAY
+189 TEIVGEYEDYAY

-238 NNTKDNAVV
+238 NNSKDNAVV

-282 RFDLRENLTG
+282 RFYLRENLTG

-312 IDDTYNTV
+312 IDETYDTV

-340 ILNDE
+340 IMNSD

-352 TSIDMPEGFSY
+352 TAIDMPEGFSY

-407 NISIATEGAEP
+407 NISISTEDAEP

-436 FEDQKFPEGTYNEL
+436 FEDRNFPEGTYNEPSE
-450 DDEGE
+450 DGE
-455 VHWAVKSVGTYSEP
+455 ILWTVASVGSYSEP
-469 NYAADHDR
+469 NYAADHSR
-477 VGNLTKFVLPKMK
+477 VEPLTKFVLPKMK
-490 AEEGDVMSFRAA
+490 VEEGDVMSFRAA
-502 MKNTGVHLNVLY
+502 KKNTGVHLNVLY

-526 ISEDAANEADRF
+526 ISEDAADEADRF
-538 SDEGYTNNYEF
+538 SDEGHTNNYEF

-562 YVAFEGDYVRVD
+562 YVAFEGGYVRVD
-574 DIMGYTLL
+574 DIMAYTML

-657 PHQAGTTTIRMA
+657 PHQAGATTIRMA

-686 ETTSSYVQV
+686 ETTSNYVQV
-695 GEGSSLT
+695 GEASTST
-702 SGGPFKFYNKRSI
+702 SGGPFKFYHYRSI

-728 AGTKILGLTFKGYYS
+728 AGTKILGLTFKGYYT
-743 GKNAQSNINVYIANE
+743 GKNVQSNINVYIANE
-758 QGTAFKGY
+758 SGTAFKGY

-780 TNGGGSSSNSIDV
+780 TNEGGSESNPIDV
-793 IAVTF
+793 ITVTF

-815 ESDGW
+815 DSDGW

-834 AQQKASDSYN
+834 AQQKASDQYD
-844 SLEELEASASWS
+844 SLEDLEAGASWS

-861 PVVYFAVEKDA
+861 PVAYFAVEKDA

-884 GTAIEGAEVK
+884 GAAIEGAEVK
-894 LISGDVEYNGTTDAE
+894 LTSGDVEYAGTTGAD
-909 GHYEVTVI
+909 GRYEFAVK

-936 SNDISFAEGSAV
+936 SNGISFAEGSAV

-954 EATGINIVSVSIPTE
+954 EATGINIMSVSIPTE

-977 VKANIEN
+977 VKATIEN

-994 AVLYVDGVAAAE
+994 AVFYVDGAVAAE
-1006 AEAVAL
+1006 AEPVAL
-1012 EAFKSYDFE
+1012 EAYKSYE
-1021 FVYTPHAEGE
+1021 FAFNYTPHAEGE

-1046 SEPQTIAIAAESAD
+1046 SEPQAIAIAAESAN
-1060 AEVRVGTPATFDRT
+1060 AEVRVGTPTEFSTAGPIR
-1074 GATNFY
+1074 FY
-1080 YKYSQTE
+1080 DKYTQTE

-1093 LINLDAGV
+1093 MISLEAGA

-1110 YTESRTA
+1110 YTDDLRTA

-1162 EPISI
+1162 EPIAI
-1167 ISIDI
+1167 FTAEI

-1182 IRIFTQSEADAWTYT
+1182 IRIFTQSESDAWTYT
-1197 NYEIDNTVQGQA
+1197 YFEIDNNVQGQA
-1209 QQRQSDS
+1209 QQRYDYS
-1216 SIDNASWSGISM
+1216 SIDNVASKSWTGIEM
-1228 PVVYFGIVPTKNI
+1228 PVVYFGISPTKNI
-1241 SGTVTFWKDKAP
+1241 SGTVTFWKDNAP

-1306 SFAEGDVVKDAELIE
+1306 SFAEGDVVKDAELLTQE
-1321 IPVYPETMYVMG
+1321 EAG
-1333 DVVADAD
+1333 
-1340 LEMTAEGEGV
+1340 
-1350 YTIEDVE
+1350 
-1357 ISDAGEGYGFIK
+1357 ISA
-1369 FAESTDSEETYGPAI
+1369 
-1384 DGTELV
+1384 
-1390 AGTAGD
+1390 
-1396 IAVNGNSYKVA
+1396 
-1407 VAVYDIKVDL
+1407 
-1417 TNATVSLTWKGASV
+1417 
-1431 NTTDADALNVYGSRG
+1431 TDADALKVYGSRG

>member
-55 SGDYVSYTAYDEGG
+55 DGDYVSYTAYDEGG

-79 SQELGYSWDAQ
+79 SQELGYGWYAQ

-103 DVSFYAK
+103 DVSFYVK
-110 QSSSSGSVEIYTVTK
+110 QTSSSGSVEIYTVTK

-189 TEIVGEYENYAY
+189 TEIVGEYEGSAD

-282 RFDLRENLTG
+282 RFYLRENLTG
-292 VETYYGWYY
+292 VETFYGWYS

-312 IDDTYNTV
+312 IDETYDTV

-340 ILNDE
+340 IMNSD

-352 TSIDMPEGFSY
+352 TAIDMPEGFSY

-407 NISIATEGAEP
+407 NISISTEGAEP

-455 VHWAVKSVGTYSEP
+455 VRWFVKSVGTYSEP

-477 VGNLTKFVLPKMK
+477 VEPLTKFVLPKMK
-490 AEEGDVMSFRAA
+490 VEEGDVMSFRAA
-502 MKNTGVHLNVLY
+502 KKNTGVHLNVLY

-538 SDEGYTNNYEF
+538 SDEGDTNNYEF

-562 YVAFEGDYVRVD
+562 YVAFEGGYVRVD
-574 DIMGYTLL
+574 DIMAYTML

-643 IASGESATIAIAFT
+643 IASGESATITIAFT
-657 PHQAGTTTIRMA
+657 PHQAGATTIRMA

-686 ETTSSYVQV
+686 ETTSNYVQV
-695 GEGSSLT
+695 GEASTST

-715 TEIIYPKEAIGIP
+715 TEIIYPKEAINIP
-728 AGTKILGLTFKGYYS
+728 AGTKILGLTFKGYYT
-743 GKNAQSNINVYIANE
+743 GKNVQSDINVYIANE

-780 TNGGGSSSNSIDV
+780 TNGGGSSSNPIDV
-793 IAVTF
+793 ITVTF

-815 ESDGW
+815 YSDGY
-820 QSVYFEVDNNYSSA
+820 QTVNFEVDNNYSSA
-834 AQQKASDSYN
+834 AQQKASESG
-844 SLEELEASASWS
+844 SLEDLEAGASWS

-861 PVVYFAVEKDA
+861 PVAYFAVEKDA

-884 GTAIEGAEVK
+884 GAAIEGAEVK
-894 LISGDVEYNGTTDAE
+894 LTSGDVEYAGTTGAD
-909 GHYEVTVI
+909 GRYEFAVK

-923 NMEVAKEGYFTYR
+923 DMEVAKEGYFTYR
-936 SNDISFAEGSAV
+936 SNGISFAEGSAV

-954 EATGINIVSVSIPTE
+954 EATGINIMSVSIPAE

-977 VKANIEN
+977 VKATIEN

-994 AVLYVDGVAAAE
+994 AVFYVDGVAAAE

-1012 EAFKSYDFE
+1012 EAYKSYDFE
-1021 FVYTPHAEGE
+1021 FVYTPHTEGE

-1046 SEPQTIAIAAESAD
+1046 SEPQTIAIAAESAN
-1060 AEVRVGTPATFDRT
+1060 AEVRVGTPTEFSTAGPIR
-1074 GATNFY
+1074 FY
-1080 YKYSQTE
+1080 DQYTQTE

-1093 LINLDAGV
+1093 MISLEAGA

-1135 GEDVTELTQVTP
+1135 GDDVTELTQVTP

-1162 EPISI
+1162 EPIAI
-1167 ISIDI
+1167 FTAEI

-1182 IRIFTQSEADAWTYT
+1182 IRIFTQSESDAWTYT
-1197 NYEIDNTVQGQA
+1197 YFEIDNNVQGQA
-1209 QQRQSDS
+1209 QQRYDYS
-1216 SIDNASWSGISM
+1216 SIDNVASKSWTGIEM
-1228 PVVYFGIVPTKNI
+1228 PVVYFGISPTKNI

-1306 SFAEGDVVKDAELIE
+1306 SFAEGDVVKDAELLTRE
-1321 IPVYPETMYVMG
+1321 EAG
-1333 DVVADAD
+1333 
-1340 LEMTAEGEGV
+1340 
-1350 YTIEDVE
+1350 
-1357 ISDAGEGYGFIK
+1357 ISA
-1369 FAESTDSEETYGPAI
+1369 
-1384 DGTELV
+1384 
-1390 AGTAGD
+1390 
-1396 IAVNGNSYKVA
+1396 
-1407 VAVYDIKVDL
+1407 
-1417 TNATVSLTWKGASV
+1417 
-1431 NTTDADALNVYGSRG
+1431 TDADALKVYGTRG

>member
-79 SQELGYSWDAQ
+79 SQELGYGWSLED
-90 EVFDLLVTPPVSG
+90 VYDLLVTPPVTG
-103 DVSFYAK
+103 DVSFYVK
-110 QSSSSGSVEIYTVTK
+110 QTSSSGSVEIYTVTK

-141 ALSTTEWTQIVI
+141 ALSTTEWTQIVV

-282 RFDLRENLTG
+282 RFYLRENLTG

-312 IDDTYNTV
+312 IDETYDTV

-340 ILNDE
+340 IMNSD

-352 TSIDMPEGFSY
+352 TAIDMPEGFSY

-477 VGNLTKFVLPKMK
+477 VGILTKFVLPKMK
-490 AEEGDVMSFRAA
+490 VEEGDVMSFRAA
-502 MKNTGVHLNVLY
+502 KKNTGVHLNVLY

-526 ISEDAANEADRF
+526 ISEDAADEADRF

-562 YVAFEGDYVRVD
+562 YVAFEGNYVRVD

-657 PHQAGTTTIRMA
+657 PHQAGATTIRMA

-686 ETTSSYVQV
+686 ETTSNYVQV

-702 SGGPFKFYNKRSI
+702 SGGPFKFYNYRSI

-743 GKNAQSNINVYIANE
+743 GKNVQSDINVYIANE
-758 QGTAFKGY
+758 SGTAFKGY

-780 TNGGGSSSNSIDV
+780 TNGGGSSSNPIDV
-793 IAVTF
+793 ITVTF

-815 ESDGW
+815 DSNGW

-834 AQQKASDSYN
+834 AQQKASDSG

-861 PVVYFAVEKDA
+861 PVAYFAVEKDA

-884 GTAIEGAEVK
+884 GAAIEGAEVK
-894 LISGDVEYNGTTDAE
+894 LTSGDVEYAGTTGAD
-909 GHYEVTVI
+909 GRYEFAVM

-923 NMEVAKEGYFTYR
+923 DMEVAKEGYFTYR

-954 EATGINIVSVSIPTE
+954 EATGINIVSVSIPAE

-977 VKANIEN
+977 VKATIEN

-994 AVLYVDGVAAAE
+994 AVFYVDGAVAAE
-1006 AEAVAL
+1006 AEPVAL
-1012 EAFKSYDFE
+1012 EAYKSYE
-1021 FVYTPHAEGE
+1021 FAFNYTPHAEGE

-1046 SEPQTIAIAAESAD
+1046 SEPQTIAIAAESAN
-1060 AEVRVGTPATFDRT
+1060 AEVRVGTPTEFSTAGPIR
-1074 GATNFY
+1074 FY
-1080 YKYSQTE
+1080 DQYTQTE

-1093 LINLDAGV
+1093 MISLEAGA

-1117 DPVVNVWIGNVP
+1117 DPVVNVWIGNVA
-1129 EGSALQ
+1129 EGSTLQ

-1182 IRIFTQSEADAWTYT
+1182 IRIFTQSESDAWTYT
-1197 NYEIDNTVQGQA
+1197 YFEIDNNVQGQA
-1209 QQRQSDS
+1209 QQRYDYS
-1216 SIDNASWSGISM
+1216 SIDNVASKSWTGIEM
-1228 PVVYFGIVPTKNI
+1228 PVVYFGISPTKNI

-1306 SFAEGDVVKDAELIE
+1306 SFAEGDVVKDAELLTRE
-1321 IPVYPETMYVMG
+1321 EAG
-1333 DVVADAD
+1333 
-1340 LEMTAEGEGV
+1340 
-1350 YTIEDVE
+1350 
-1357 ISDAGEGYGFIK
+1357 ISA
-1369 FAESTDSEETYGPAI
+1369 
-1384 DGTELV
+1384 
-1390 AGTAGD
+1390 
-1396 IAVNGNSYKVA
+1396 
-1407 VAVYDIKVDL
+1407 
-1417 TNATVSLTWKGASV
+1417 
-1431 NTTDADALNVYGSRG
+1431 TDADALKVYGTRG

>member
-44 PTGWNHIVDSY
+44 PTGWNHIVDSN

-79 SQELGYSWDAQ
+79 SQELGYGWYAQ

-136 EVELP
+136 EVEQLP

-183 KKAMAI
+183 KKAMEI
-189 TEIVGEYENYAY
+189 TEIVGEYENYAD

-238 NNTKDNAVV
+238 NNSKDKAIV

-320 ENGTTVDF
+320 KNGTTVDF

-340 ILNDE
+340 IMNSD

-352 TSIDMPEGFSY
+352 TAIDMPEGFTY
-363 TLNAVTDNNETGE
+363 TLNALTDNNETGE

-397 TTDVVGTRSG
+397 TTDIVGARTG
-407 NISIATEGAEP
+407 NISISTEGAEP

-436 FEDQKFPEGTYNEL
+436 FEDREFPEGTYNEPSEDGDIL
-450 DDEGE
+450 WT
-455 VHWAVKSVGTYSEP
+455 VASVGSYSDP
-469 NYAADHDR
+469 NYAADHSR
-477 VGNLTKFVLPKMK
+477 VEPLTKFVLPKMK
-490 AEEGDVMSFRAA
+490 VEEGDVMSFRAA
-502 MKNTGVHLNVLY
+502 KKNTGVHLNVLY

-526 ISEDAANEADRF
+526 ISEDAADEADRF

-562 YVAFEGDYVRVD
+562 YVAFEGGYVRVD
-574 DIMGYTLL
+574 DIMAYTML
-582 EVPDYDLI
+582 EVPEYDLI

-598 TAMVNYASTASATI
+598 TAMVNYASTVSATI
-612 VNIGKADVKEGELTA
+612 VNLGKADVKEGDLTA
-627 KIYLNDEEAA
+627 KIYLNEEEVA
-637 SASVPA
+637 SAPVAA
-643 IASGESATIAIAFT
+643 IASGESTAIDMAFT
-657 PHQAGTTTIRMA
+657 PHQAGATTIRIA

-686 ETTSSYVQV
+686 ETASNIVQV
-695 GEGSSLT
+695 GEATGFTSSN
-702 SGGPFKFYNKRSI
+702 GAGPFKFWNKQSI

-728 AGTKILGLTFKGYYS
+728 AGAKILGLTFKGYHS
-743 GKNAQSNINVYIANE
+743 GKDVQSNINVYIANE
-758 QGTAFKGY
+758 QGSAFKGY

-780 TNGGGSSSNSIDV
+780 TNGGGSSSNPIDV
-793 IAVTF
+793 ITVTF

-815 ESDGW
+815 DSNGY
-820 QSVYFEVDNNYSSA
+820 QTVNFEVDNNYSSA
-834 AQQKASDSYN
+834 AQQKASDSN
-844 SLEELEASASWS
+844 SLEDLEAGASWS

-861 PVVYFAVEKDA
+861 PVAYFAVEKDA

-884 GTAIEGAEVK
+884 GSAIEGAEVK
-894 LISGDVEYNGTTDAE
+894 LTSGDVEYAGTTGAD
-909 GHYEVTVI
+909 GRYEFAVK

-954 EATGINIVSVSIPTE
+954 EATGINIVSVSIPAE

-977 VKANIEN
+977 VKATIEN

-1046 SEPQTIAIAAESAD
+1046 SEPQTIAIAAESAN
-1060 AEVRVGTPATFDRT
+1060 AEVRVGTPTAFDKA
-1074 GATNFY
+1074 GATKFY
-1080 YKYSQTE
+1080 NYYSQTE

-1093 LINLDAGV
+1093 MIGLEAGA
-1101 KILSISFKG
+1101 KILSLSFKG

-1147 EYGTMVTIEPAGSES
+1147 EYGTMVTIEQAGSES

-1182 IRIFTQSEADAWTYT
+1182 IRIFTQSEADAWTNT
-1197 NYEIDNTVQGQA
+1197 FYEIDNNVQGQA
-1209 QQRQSDS
+1209 QQRANDS
-1216 SIDNASWSGISM
+1216 SIDNARWSGISM

-1290 MIVSLEGYEDT
+1290 MTVSLEGYEDT

-1306 SFAEGDVVKDAELIE
+1306 SFAEGDVVKDAELL
-1321 IPVYPETMYVMG
+1321 T
-1333 DVVADAD
+1333 
-1340 LEMTAEGEGV
+1340 
-1350 YTIEDVE
+1350 
-1357 ISDAGEGYGFIK
+1357 
-1369 FAESTDSEETYGPAI
+1369 SEE
-1384 DGTELV
+1384 
-1390 AGTAGD
+1390 AGISA
-1396 IAVNGNSYKVA
+1396 
-1407 VAVYDIKVDL
+1407 
-1417 TNATVSLTWKGASV
+1417 
-1431 NTTDADALNVYGSRG
+1431 TDADALKVYGTRG

>member
-7 LFTAFAFIAGLSTA
+7 LFTAFAFIAGLTTA

-79 SQELGYSWDAQ
+79 SQELGYGWSLED
-90 EVFDLLVTPPVSG
+90 VYDLLVTPPVTG
-103 DVSFYAK
+103 DVSFYVK
-110 QSSSSGSVEIYTVTK
+110 QTSSSGSVEIYTVTK

-141 ALSTTEWTQIVI
+141 ALSTTEWTQIVV

-189 TEIVGEYENYAY
+189 TEIVGEYEDYAY

-238 NNTKDNAVV
+238 NNSKDNAVV

-282 RFDLRENLTG
+282 RFYLRENLTG

-312 IDDTYNTV
+312 IDETYDTV

-340 ILNDE
+340 IMNSD

-352 TSIDMPEGFSY
+352 TAIDMPEGFSY

-407 NISIATEGAEP
+407 NISISTEGAEP

-436 FEDQKFPEGTYNEL
+436 FEDRNFPEGTYNEPSE
-450 DDEGE
+450 DGE
-455 VHWAVKSVGTYSEP
+455 ILWTVASVGSYSEP
-469 NYAADHDR
+469 NYAADHSR
-477 VGNLTKFVLPKMK
+477 VEPLTKFVLPKMK
-490 AEEGDVMSFRAA
+490 VEEGDVMSFRAA
-502 MKNTGVHLNVLY
+502 KKNTGVHLNVLY

-526 ISEDAANEADRF
+526 ISEDAADEADRF

-562 YVAFEGDYVRVD
+562 YVAFEGGYVRVD

-627 KIYLNDEEAA
+627 KIYLNDEEVA
-637 SASVPA
+637 SAPVAA
-643 IASGESATIAIAFT
+643 IASGESTAIDMAFT
-657 PHQAGTTTIRMA
+657 PHQAGATTIRMA

-686 ETTSSYVQV
+686 ETTSNYVQV
-695 GEGSSLT
+695 GEASTST

-715 TEIIYPKEAIGIP
+715 TEIIYPKEAINIP
-728 AGTKILGLTFKGYYS
+728 TGTKILGLTFKGYYS
-743 GKNAQSNINVYIANE
+743 GKNVQSDINVYIANE

-780 TNGGGSSSNSIDV
+780 TNGGGSSSNPIDV
-793 IAVTF
+793 ITVTF

-815 ESDGW
+815 ESNGW

-834 AQQKASDSYN
+834 AQQKASESG
-844 SLEELEASASWS
+844 SLEDLEAGASWS

-861 PVVYFAVEKDA
+861 PVAYFAVEKDA

-884 GTAIEGAEVK
+884 GAAIEGAEVK
-894 LISGDVEYNGTTDAE
+894 LTSGDVEYAGTTGAD
-909 GHYEVTVI
+909 GRYEFAVK

-936 SNDISFAEGSAV
+936 SNGISFAEGSAV

-954 EATGINIVSVSIPTE
+954 EATGINIMSVSIPAE

-977 VKANIEN
+977 VKATIEN

-1012 EAFKSYDFE
+1012 EAYKSYDFE
-1021 FVYTPHAEGE
+1021 FVYTPHTEGE

-1046 SEPQTIAIAAESAD
+1046 SEPQTIAIAAESAN
-1060 AEVRVGTPATFDRT
+1060 AEVRVGTPTEFSTAGPIR
-1074 GATNFY
+1074 FY
-1080 YKYSQTE
+1080 DQYTQTE

-1093 LINLDAGV
+1093 MISLEAGA

-1135 GEDVTELTQVTP
+1135 GDDVTELTQVTP

-1162 EPISI
+1162 EPIAI
-1167 ISIDI
+1167 FTAEI

-1182 IRIFTQSEADAWTYT
+1182 IRIFTQSESDAWTYT
-1197 NYEIDNTVQGQA
+1197 YFEIDNNVQGQA
-1209 QQRQSDS
+1209 QQRYDYS
-1216 SIDNASWSGISM
+1216 SIDNVASKSWTGIEM

-1306 SFAEGDVVKDAELIE
+1306 SFAEGDVVKDAELLTQE
-1321 IPVYPETMYVMG
+1321 EAG
-1333 DVVADAD
+1333 
-1340 LEMTAEGEGV
+1340 
-1350 YTIEDVE
+1350 
-1357 ISDAGEGYGFIK
+1357 ISA
-1369 FAESTDSEETYGPAI
+1369 
-1384 DGTELV
+1384 
-1390 AGTAGD
+1390 
-1396 IAVNGNSYKVA
+1396 
-1407 VAVYDIKVDL
+1407 
-1417 TNATVSLTWKGASV
+1417 
-1431 NTTDADALNVYGSRG
+1431 TDADALKVYGTRG

>member
-79 SQELGYSWDAQ
+79 SQELGYGWSLED
-90 EVFDLLVTPPVSG
+90 VYDLLVTPPVTG
-103 DVSFYAK
+103 DVSFYVK
-110 QSSSSGSVEIYTVTK
+110 QTSSSGSVEIYTVTK

-189 TEIVGEYENYAY
+189 TEIIGEYEDYAY

-238 NNTKDNAVV
+238 NNSKDNAVV

-282 RFDLRENLTG
+282 RFYLRENLTG

-312 IDDTYNTV
+312 IDETYDTV

-340 ILNDE
+340 IMNSD

-352 TSIDMPEGFSY
+352 TAIDMPEGFSY

-407 NISIATEGAEP
+407 NISISTEGAEP

-455 VHWAVKSVGTYSEP
+455 VRWSVKSVGTYSEP

-657 PHQAGTTTIRMA
+657 PHQAGATTIRMA

-695 GEGSSLT
+695 GEASTST
-702 SGGPFKFYNKRSI
+702 SGGPFKFYNYRSI

-743 GKNAQSNINVYIANE
+743 GKNVQSDINVYIANE
-758 QGTAFKGY
+758 SGTAFKGY

-780 TNGGGSSSNSIDV
+780 TNGGGSSSNPIDV
-793 IAVTF
+793 ITVTF

-815 ESDGW
+815 DSNGW

-834 AQQKASDSYN
+834 AQQKASDSG

-861 PVVYFAVEKDA
+861 PVAYFAVEKDA

-884 GTAIEGAEVK
+884 GAAIEGAEVK
-894 LISGDVEYNGTTDAE
+894 LTSGDVEYAGTTGAD
-909 GHYEVTVI
+909 GRYEFAVM

-923 NMEVAKEGYFTYR
+923 DMEVAKEGYFTYR

-954 EATGINIVSVSIPTE
+954 EATGINIMSVSIPAE

-977 VKANIEN
+977 VKATIEN

-1012 EAFKSYDFE
+1012 EAYKSYDFE
-1021 FVYTPHAEGE
+1021 FVYTPHTEGE

-1046 SEPQTIAIAAESAD
+1046 SEPQTIAIAAESAN
-1060 AEVRVGTPATFDRT
+1060 AEVRVGTPTEFSTAGPIR
-1074 GATNFY
+1074 FY
-1080 YKYSQTE
+1080 DQYTQTE

-1093 LINLDAGV
+1093 MISLEAGA

-1135 GEDVTELTQVTP
+1135 GDDVTELTQVTP

-1162 EPISI
+1162 EPIAI
-1167 ISIDI
+1167 FTAEI

-1182 IRIFTQSEADAWTYT
+1182 IRIFTQSESDAWTYT
-1197 NYEIDNTVQGQA
+1197 YFEIDNNVQGQA
-1209 QQRQSDS
+1209 QQRYDYS
-1216 SIDNASWSGISM
+1216 SIDNVASKSWTGIEM

-1241 SGTVTFWKDKAP
+1241 SGTVTFWKDNAP

-1306 SFAEGDVVKDAELIE
+1306 SFAEGDVVKDAELLTQE
-1321 IPVYPETMYVMG
+1321 EAG
-1333 DVVADAD
+1333 
-1340 LEMTAEGEGV
+1340 
-1350 YTIEDVE
+1350 
-1357 ISDAGEGYGFIK
+1357 ISA
-1369 FAESTDSEETYGPAI
+1369 
-1384 DGTELV
+1384 
-1390 AGTAGD
+1390 
-1396 IAVNGNSYKVA
+1396 
-1407 VAVYDIKVDL
+1407 
-1417 TNATVSLTWKGASV
+1417 
-1431 NTTDADALNVYGSRG
+1431 TDADALKVYGTRG

>member
-7 LFTAFAFIAGLSTA
+7 LFTAFAFIAGLTTA

-79 SQELGYSWDAQ
+79 SQQLGYSWSLED
-90 EVFDLLVTPPVSG
+90 VYDLLVTPPVTG
-103 DVSFYAK
+103 DVSFYVK
-110 QSSSSGSVEIYTVTK
+110 QTSSSGSVEIYTVTK

-136 EVELP
+136 DVEIP
-141 ALSTTEWTQIVI
+141 ALSTDEWTQIVI

-174 SAASAEIEL
+174 TAASAEIEL
-183 KKAMAI
+183 KKEMTI
-189 TEIVGEYENYAY
+189 TEIVGEYENYGE

-212 KFTVKVQNTGET
+212 KFTVKVQNTGEA
-224 VLNPGDEGYAVDII
+224 VLNPGDEGYSVDIVNYS
-238 NNTKDNAVV
+238 NNNAVV

-282 RFDLRENLTG
+282 RFDVRENLTG
-292 VETYYGWYY
+292 VQSYYGWYY
-301 IYAYLPMLEVA
+301 IYAYLPVLEVA
-312 IDDTYNTV
+312 IDETYDTV

-340 ILNDE
+340 IMNSD

-352 TSIDMPEGFSY
+352 TAIDMPEGFSY
-363 TLNAVTDNNETGE
+363 TLNALTDNNEVGE

-397 TTDVVGTRSG
+397 TTDIVGARTG
-407 NISIATEGAEP
+407 NISISTEGAEP

-436 FEDQKFPEGTYNEL
+436 FEDREFPEGTYNEPSE
-450 DDEGE
+450 DGE
-455 VHWAVKSVGTYSEP
+455 ILWKVASVGSYSDP
-469 NYAADHDR
+469 NYAADHSH
-477 VGNLTKFVLPKMK
+477 VEPLTKFVLPKMK
-490 AEEGDVMSFRAA
+490 VEEGDVMSFRAA
-502 MKNTGVHLNVLY
+502 KKNTGVHLNVLY

-526 ISEDAANEADRF
+526 ISEDAADEADRF

-562 YVAFEGDYVRVD
+562 YVAFEGGYVRVD
-574 DIMGYTLL
+574 DIMAYTML
-582 EVPDYDLI
+582 EVPEYDLI

-598 TAMVNYASTASATI
+598 TAMVNYASTVSATI
-612 VNIGKADVKEGELTA
+612 VNLGKADVKEGDLTA
-627 KIYLNDEEAA
+627 KIYLNEEEVA
-637 SASVPA
+637 SAPVAA
-643 IASGESATIAIAFT
+643 IASGESTAIDMAFT
-657 PHQAGTTTIRMA
+657 PHQAGATTIRIA

-686 ETTSSYVQV
+686 ETASNIVQV
-695 GEGSSLT
+695 GEATGFTSSN
-702 SGGPFKFYNKRSI
+702 GAGPFKFWNKQSI

-728 AGTKILGLTFKGYYS
+728 AGAKILGLTFKGYHS
-743 GKNAQSNINVYIANE
+743 GKDVQSNINVYIANE
-758 QGTAFKGY
+758 QGSAFKGY

-780 TNGGGSSSNSIDV
+780 TNGGGSSSNPIDV
-793 IAVTF
+793 ITVTF

-815 ESDGW
+815 DSDGY
-820 QSVYFEVDNNYSSA
+820 QTVNFEVDNNYSSA

-844 SLEELEASASWS
+844 SLEELEANESWG

-884 GTAIEGAEVK
+884 GAAIEGAEVK
-894 LISGDVEYNGTTDAE
+894 LISGDVEYAGTTGAD
-909 GHYEVTVI
+909 GRYEFAVK

-936 SNDISFAEGSAV
+936 SSGISFAEGSAV

-1031 VSAYVEFKNEYNTAT
+1031 VSAYVKFENEYNTAT
-1046 SEPQTIAIAAESAD
+1046 SEPQTIAIAAESSNS
-1060 AEVRVGTPATFDRT
+1060 EVRVGTPTEFEQG
-1074 GATNFY
+1074 GATNFL

-1093 LINLDAGV
+1093 MIGLEAGA
-1101 KILSISFKG
+1101 KILSLSFKG
-1110 YTESRTA
+1110 YTDSKTA

-1135 GEDVTELTQVTP
+1135 GENVTELTQVTP

-1167 ISIDI
+1167 ISVEI

-1182 IRIFTQSEADAWTYT
+1182 IRIFTQSESDAWTYT
-1197 NYEIDNTVQGQA
+1197 YYETDNTVQGQA
-1209 QQRQSDS
+1209 QQRANDS

-1241 SGTVTFWKDKAP
+1241 SGTVTFWKDNAP

-1306 SFAEGDVVKDAELIE
+1306 SFAEGDVVKDAELLTQE
-1321 IPVYPETMYVMG
+1321 EAG
-1333 DVVADAD
+1333 
-1340 LEMTAEGEGV
+1340 
-1350 YTIEDVE
+1350 
-1357 ISDAGEGYGFIK
+1357 ISA
-1369 FAESTDSEETYGPAI
+1369 
-1384 DGTELV
+1384 
-1390 AGTAGD
+1390 
-1396 IAVNGNSYKVA
+1396 
-1407 VAVYDIKVDL
+1407 
-1417 TNATVSLTWKGASV
+1417 
-1431 NTTDADALNVYGSRG
+1431 TDADALKVYGSRG

>member
-79 SQELGYSWDAQ
+79 SQELGYGWSLED
-90 EVFDLLVTPPVSG
+90 VYDLLVTPPVTG
-103 DVSFYAK
+103 DVSFYVK
-110 QSSSSGSVEIYTVTK
+110 QTSSSGSVEIYTVTK

-189 TEIVGEYENYAY
+189 TEIVGEYEDYAY

-238 NNTKDNAVV
+238 NNSKDNAVV

-282 RFDLRENLTG
+282 RFYLRENLTG

-312 IDDTYNTV
+312 IDETYDTV

-340 ILNDE
+340 IMNSD

-352 TSIDMPEGFSY
+352 TAIDMPEGFSY
-363 TLNAVTDNNETGE
+363 TLNAVTDNNEVGE

-407 NISIATEGAEP
+407 NISISTEGAEP

-436 FEDQKFPEGTYNEL
+436 FEDRNFPEGTYNEPSE
-450 DDEGE
+450 DGE
-455 VHWAVKSVGTYSEP
+455 ILWTVASVGSYSEP
-469 NYAADHDR
+469 NYAADHSR
-477 VGNLTKFVLPKMK
+477 VEPLTKFVLPKMK
-490 AEEGDVMSFRAA
+490 VEEGDVMSFRAA
-502 MKNTGVHLNVLY
+502 KKNTGVHLNVLY

-526 ISEDAANEADRF
+526 ISEDAADEADRF

-562 YVAFEGDYVRVD
+562 YVAFEGGYVRVD
-574 DIMGYTLL
+574 DIMAYTML

-657 PHQAGTTTIRMA
+657 PHQAGATTIRMA

-686 ETTSSYVQV
+686 ETTSNYVQV
-695 GEGSSLT
+695 GEASTST
-702 SGGPFKFYNKRSI
+702 SGGPFKFYHYRSI

-743 GKNAQSNINVYIANE
+743 GKNVQSDINVYIANE

-780 TNGGGSSSNSIDV
+780 TNGGGSSSNPIDV
-793 IAVTF
+793 ITVTF

-815 ESDGW
+815 YSNGW

-834 AQQKASDSYN
+834 AQQKASESG
-844 SLEELEASASWS
+844 SLEDLEAGASWS

-861 PVVYFAVEKDA
+861 PVAYFAVEKDA

-884 GTAIEGAEVK
+884 GAAIEGAEVK
-894 LISGDVEYNGTTDAE
+894 LTSGDVEYAGTTGAD
-909 GHYEVTVI
+909 GRYEFAVK

-936 SNDISFAEGSAV
+936 SSGISFAEGSAV

-954 EATGINIVSVSIPTE
+954 EATGINIMSVSIPAE

-977 VKANIEN
+977 VKATIEN

-994 AVLYVDGVAAAE
+994 AVFYVDGVAAAE

-1012 EAFKSYDFE
+1012 EAYKSYDFE
-1021 FVYTPHAEGE
+1021 FVYTPHTEGE

-1046 SEPQTIAIAAESAD
+1046 SEPQTIAIAAESAN
-1060 AEVRVGTPATFDRT
+1060 AEVRVGTPTEFSTAGPIR
-1074 GATNFY
+1074 FY
-1080 YKYSQTE
+1080 DQYTQTE

-1093 LINLDAGV
+1093 MISLEAGA

-1110 YTESRTA
+1110 YTDDLRTA

-1162 EPISI
+1162 EPIAI
-1167 ISIDI
+1167 FTAEI

-1182 IRIFTQSEADAWTYT
+1182 IRIFTQSESDAWTYT
-1197 NYEIDNTVQGQA
+1197 YFEIDNNVQGQA
-1209 QQRQSDS
+1209 QQRYDYS
-1216 SIDNASWSGISM
+1216 SIDNVASKSWTGIEM
-1228 PVVYFGIVPTKNI
+1228 PVVYFGISPTKNI

-1290 MIVSLEGYEDT
+1290 MTVSLEGYEDT

-1306 SFAEGDVVKDAELIE
+1306 SFAEGDVVKDAELLTQE
-1321 IPVYPETMYVMG
+1321 EAG
-1333 DVVADAD
+1333 
-1340 LEMTAEGEGV
+1340 
-1350 YTIEDVE
+1350 
-1357 ISDAGEGYGFIK
+1357 ISA
-1369 FAESTDSEETYGPAI
+1369 
-1384 DGTELV
+1384 
-1390 AGTAGD
+1390 
-1396 IAVNGNSYKVA
+1396 
-1407 VAVYDIKVDL
+1407 
-1417 TNATVSLTWKGASV
+1417 
-1431 NTTDADALNVYGSRG
+1431 TDADALKVYGTRG

>member
-44 PTGWNHIVDSY
+44 PTGWNHIVDSN

-79 SQELGYSWDAQ
+79 SQELGYGWYAQ
-90 EVFDLLVTPPVSG
+90 EVFDLLVTPPVTG
-103 DVSFYAK
+103 DVSFYVK
-110 QSSSSGSVEIYTVTK
+110 QTSSSGSVEIYTVTK

-141 ALSTTEWTQIVI
+141 DRLTTEWTQIVI

-189 TEIVGEYENYAY
+189 TEIVGEYENYAD

-238 NNTKDNAVV
+238 NNSKDNAVV
-247 GTAQVPVALQPGETS
+247 GTAPVPVTLQPGETS

-282 RFDLRENLTG
+282 RFYLRENLTG

-340 ILNDE
+340 IMNSD

-352 TSIDMPEGFSY
+352 TAIDMPEGFSY

-455 VHWAVKSVGTYSEP
+455 VRWSVKSVGTYSEP

-490 AEEGDVMSFRAA
+490 TEEGDVMSFRAA
-502 MKNTGVHLNVLY
+502 KKNTGVHLNVLY

-526 ISEDAANEADRF
+526 ISEDAADEADRF

-562 YVAFEGDYVRVD
+562 YVAFEGGYVRVD
-574 DIMGYTLL
+574 DIMAYTML

-643 IASGESATIAIAFT
+643 IASGESATITIAFT
-657 PHQAGTTTIRMA
+657 PHQAGATTIRMA

-686 ETTSSYVQV
+686 ETTSNYVQV
-695 GEGSSLT
+695 GEASTST
-702 SGGPFKFYNKRSI
+702 SGGPFKFYNYRSI

-728 AGTKILGLTFKGYYS
+728 AGTKILGLTFKGYYT
-743 GKNAQSNINVYIANE
+743 GKNVQSNINVYIANE
-758 QGTAFKGY
+758 SGTAFKGY

-780 TNGGGSSSNSIDV
+780 TNGGGSSSNPIDV
-793 IAVTF
+793 ITVTF

-815 ESDGW
+815 DSDGW

-834 AQQKASDSYN
+834 AQQKASDSG
-844 SLEELEASASWS
+844 SLEDLEAGASWS

-861 PVVYFAVEKDA
+861 PVAYFAVEKDA

-884 GTAIEGAEVK
+884 GSAIEGAEVK
-894 LISGDVEYNGTTDAE
+894 LTSGDVEYAGTTGAD
-909 GHYEVTVI
+909 GRYEFAVK

-936 SNDISFAEGSAV
+936 SNGISFAEGSAV

-954 EATGINIVSVSIPTE
+954 EATGINIMSVSIPAE

-977 VKANIEN
+977 VKATIEN

-994 AVLYVDGVAAAE
+994 AVFYVDGAAAAE

-1012 EAFKSYDFE
+1012 EAYKSYE
-1021 FVYTPHAEGE
+1021 FAFNYTPHAEGE
-1031 VSAYVEFKNEYNTAT
+1031 VNAYVEFVNEYNTAT
-1046 SEPQTIAIAAESAD
+1046 SEPQAIAIAAESAN
-1060 AEVRVGTPATFDRT
+1060 AEVRVGTPTEFSTAGPIR
-1074 GATNFY
+1074 FY
-1080 YKYSQTE
+1080 DQYTQTE

-1093 LINLDAGV
+1093 MISLEAGA

-1110 YTESRTA
+1110 YTDDLRTA

-1162 EPISI
+1162 EPIAI
-1167 ISIDI
+1167 FTAEI

-1182 IRIFTQSEADAWTYT
+1182 IRIFTQSESDAWTYT
-1197 NYEIDNTVQGQA
+1197 YFEIDNNVQGQA
-1209 QQRQSDS
+1209 QQRYDYS
-1216 SIDNASWSGISM
+1216 SIDNVASKSWTGIEM
-1228 PVVYFGIVPTKNI
+1228 PVVYFGISPTKNI

-1290 MIVSLEGYEDT
+1290 MIVSLDGYEDT

-1306 SFAEGDVVKDAELIE
+1306 SFAEGDVVKDAELLTQE
-1321 IPVYPETMYVMG
+1321 EAG
-1333 DVVADAD
+1333 
-1340 LEMTAEGEGV
+1340 
-1350 YTIEDVE
+1350 
-1357 ISDAGEGYGFIK
+1357 ISA
-1369 FAESTDSEETYGPAI
+1369 
-1384 DGTELV
+1384 
-1390 AGTAGD
+1390 
-1396 IAVNGNSYKVA
+1396 
-1407 VAVYDIKVDL
+1407 
-1417 TNATVSLTWKGASV
+1417 
-1431 NTTDADALNVYGSRG
+1431 TDADALNVYGSRG

>member
-44 PTGWNHIVDSY
+44 PTGWNHIVDSN

-79 SQELGYSWDAQ
+79 SQELGYGWYAQ
-90 EVFDLLVTPPVSG
+90 EVFDLLVTPPVTG

-136 EVELP
+136 DVETT
-141 ALSTTEWTQIVI
+141 LSTDEWTQIVI

-189 TEIVGEYENYAY
+189 TEIVGEYENYAD

-238 NNTKDNAVV
+238 NNSKDNAVV
-247 GTAQVPVALQPGETS
+247 GTAQVPVALQPGEMS

-282 RFDLRENLTG
+282 RFYLRENLTG

-312 IDDTYNTV
+312 IDETYDTV

-340 ILNDE
+340 IMNSD

-352 TSIDMPEGFSY
+352 TAIDMPEGFSY
-363 TLNAVTDNNETGE
+363 TLNALTDNNEVGE

-407 NISIATEGAEP
+407 NISISTEGAEP

-436 FEDQKFPEGTYNEL
+436 FEDRNFPEGTYNEPSE
-450 DDEGE
+450 DGE
-455 VHWAVKSVGTYSEP
+455 ILWTVASVGSYSEP
-469 NYAADHDR
+469 NYAADHSR
-477 VGNLTKFVLPKMK
+477 VEPLTKFVLPKMK
-490 AEEGDVMSFRAA
+490 VEEGDVMSFRAA
-502 MKNTGVHLNVLY
+502 KKNTGVHLNVLY

-526 ISEDAANEADRF
+526 ISEDAADEADRF

-562 YVAFEGDYVRVD
+562 YVAFEGGYVRVD
-574 DIMGYTLL
+574 DIMAYTML

-643 IASGESATIAIAFT
+643 IASGESATIDIAFT
-657 PHQAGTTTIRMA
+657 PHQAGATTIRMA

-686 ETTSSYVQV
+686 ETTSNYVQV
-695 GEGSSLT
+695 GEASTST
-702 SGGPFKFYNKRSI
+702 SGGPFKFYNYRSI

-728 AGTKILGLTFKGYYS
+728 AGTKILGLTFKGYYT
-743 GKNAQSNINVYIANE
+743 GKNVQSNINVYIANE
-758 QGTAFKGY
+758 SGTAFKGY

-780 TNGGGSSSNSIDV
+780 TNGGGSSSNPIDV
-793 IAVTF
+793 ITVTF

-815 ESDGW
+815 DSDGW

-834 AQQKASDSYN
+834 AQQKASDSG
-844 SLEELEASASWS
+844 SLEDLEAGASWS

-861 PVVYFAVEKDA
+861 PVAYFAVEKDA

-884 GTAIEGAEVK
+884 GSAIEGAEVK
-894 LISGDVEYNGTTDAE
+894 LTSGDVEYAGTTGAD
-909 GHYEVTVI
+909 GRYEFAVK

-936 SNDISFAEGSAV
+936 SNGISFAEGSAV

-954 EATGINIVSVSIPTE
+954 EATGINIMSVSIPAE

-977 VKANIEN
+977 VKATIEN

-994 AVLYVDGVAAAE
+994 AVFYVDGAAAAE

-1012 EAFKSYDFE
+1012 EAYKSYE
-1021 FVYTPHAEGE
+1021 FAFNYTPHAEGE
-1031 VSAYVEFKNEYNTAT
+1031 VNAYVEFVNEYNTAT
-1046 SEPQTIAIAAESAD
+1046 SEPQAIAIAAESAN
-1060 AEVRVGTPATFDRT
+1060 AEVRVGTPTEFSTAGPIR
-1074 GATNFY
+1074 FY
-1080 YKYSQTE
+1080 DQYTQTE

-1093 LINLDAGV
+1093 MISLEAGA

-1110 YTESRTA
+1110 YTDDLRTA

-1162 EPISI
+1162 EPIAI
-1167 ISIDI
+1167 FTAEI

-1182 IRIFTQSEADAWTYT
+1182 IRIFTQSESDAWTYT
-1197 NYEIDNTVQGQA
+1197 YFEIDNNVQGQA
-1209 QQRQSDS
+1209 QQRYDYS
-1216 SIDNASWSGISM
+1216 SIDNVASKSWTGIEM
-1228 PVVYFGIVPTKNI
+1228 PVVYFGISPTKNI

-1290 MIVSLEGYEDT
+1290 MIVSLDGYEDT

-1306 SFAEGDVVKDAELIE
+1306 SFAEGDVVKDAELLTQE
-1321 IPVYPETMYVMG
+1321 EAG
-1333 DVVADAD
+1333 
-1340 LEMTAEGEGV
+1340 
-1350 YTIEDVE
+1350 
-1357 ISDAGEGYGFIK
+1357 ISA
-1369 FAESTDSEETYGPAI
+1369 
-1384 DGTELV
+1384 
-1390 AGTAGD
+1390 
-1396 IAVNGNSYKVA
+1396 
-1407 VAVYDIKVDL
+1407 
-1417 TNATVSLTWKGASV
+1417 
-1431 NTTDADALNVYGSRG
+1431 TDADALNVYGSRG

>member
-79 SQELGYSWDAQ
+79 SQELGYGWSLED
-90 EVFDLLVTPPVSG
+90 VYDLLVTPPVTG
-103 DVSFYAK
+103 DVSFYVK
-110 QSSSSGSVEIYTVTK
+110 QTSSSGSVEIYTVTK

-141 ALSTTEWTQIVI
+141 ALSTTEWTQIVV

-189 TEIVGEYENYAY
+189 TEIVGEYEDYAY

-238 NNTKDNAVV
+238 NNSKDNAVV

-282 RFDLRENLTG
+282 RFYLRENLTG

-312 IDDTYNTV
+312 IDETYDTV

-340 ILNDE
+340 IMNSD

-352 TSIDMPEGFSY
+352 TAIDMPEGFSY

-407 NISIATEGAEP
+407 NISISTEGAEP

-436 FEDQKFPEGTYNEL
+436 FEDRNFPEGTYNEPSE
-450 DDEGE
+450 DGE
-455 VHWAVKSVGTYSEP
+455 ILWTVASVGSYSEP
-469 NYAADHDR
+469 NYAADHSR
-477 VGNLTKFVLPKMK
+477 VEPLTKFVLPKMK
-490 AEEGDVMSFRAA
+490 VEEGDVMSFRAA
-502 MKNTGVHLNVLY
+502 KKNTGVHLNVLY

-526 ISEDAANEADRF
+526 ISEDAADEADRF

-562 YVAFEGDYVRVD
+562 YVAFEGGYVRVD
-574 DIMGYTLL
+574 DIMAYTML

-643 IASGESATIAIAFT
+643 IASGESATITIAFT
-657 PHQAGTTTIRMA
+657 PHQAGATTIRMA

-686 ETTSSYVQV
+686 ETTSNYVQV
-695 GEGSSLT
+695 GEASTST

-715 TEIIYPKEAIGIP
+715 TEIIYPKEAINIP

-743 GKNAQSNINVYIANE
+743 GKNVQSDINVYIANE

-780 TNGGGSSSNSIDV
+780 TNGGGSSSNPIDV
-793 IAVTF
+793 ITVTF

-815 ESDGW
+815 ESNGW

-834 AQQKASDSYN
+834 AQQKASESG
-844 SLEELEASASWS
+844 SLEDLEAGASWS

-861 PVVYFAVEKDA
+861 PVAYFAVEKDA

-884 GTAIEGAEVK
+884 GSAIEGAEVK
-894 LISGDVEYNGTTDAE
+894 LTSGDVEYAGTTGAD
-909 GHYEVTVI
+909 GRYEFAVK

-936 SNDISFAEGSAV
+936 SNGISFAEGSAV

-954 EATGINIVSVSIPTE
+954 EATGINIMSVSIPAE

-977 VKANIEN
+977 VKATIEN

-994 AVLYVDGVAAAE
+994 AVFYVDGAAAAE

-1012 EAFKSYDFE
+1012 EAYKSYE
-1021 FVYTPHAEGE
+1021 FAFNYTPHAEGE

-1046 SEPQTIAIAAESAD
+1046 SEPQTIAIAAESAN
-1060 AEVRVGTPATFDRT
+1060 AEVRVGTPTEFSTAGPIR
-1074 GATNFY
+1074 FY
-1080 YKYSQTE
+1080 DQYTQTE

-1093 LINLDAGV
+1093 MISLEAGA

-1117 DPVVNVWIGNVP
+1117 DPVVNVWIGNVA
-1129 EGSALQ
+1129 EGSTLQ

-1162 EPISI
+1162 EPIAI
-1167 ISIDI
+1167 FTAEI

-1182 IRIFTQSEADAWTYT
+1182 IRIFTQSESDAWTYT
-1197 NYEIDNTVQGQA
+1197 YFEIDNNVQGQA
-1209 QQRQSDS
+1209 QQRYDYS
-1216 SIDNASWSGISM
+1216 SIENVASKSWTGIEM
-1228 PVVYFGIVPTKNI
+1228 PVVYFGISPTKNI

-1306 SFAEGDVVKDAELIE
+1306 SFAEGDVVKDAELLTQE
-1321 IPVYPETMYVMG
+1321 EAG
-1333 DVVADAD
+1333 
-1340 LEMTAEGEGV
+1340 
-1350 YTIEDVE
+1350 
-1357 ISDAGEGYGFIK
+1357 ISA
-1369 FAESTDSEETYGPAI
+1369 
-1384 DGTELV
+1384 
-1390 AGTAGD
+1390 
-1396 IAVNGNSYKVA
+1396 
-1407 VAVYDIKVDL
+1407 
-1417 TNATVSLTWKGASV
+1417 
-1431 NTTDADALNVYGSRG
+1431 TDADALKVYGTRG

>member
-55 SGDYVSYTAYDEGG
+55 AGDYVSYTAYDEGG

-79 SQELGYSWDAQ
+79 SQELGYGWDAQ

-103 DVSFYAK
+103 DVSFYVK
-110 QSSSSGSVEIYTVTK
+110 QTSSSGSVEIYTVTK

-141 ALSTTEWTQIVI
+141 ALSTTEWTQIVV

-189 TEIVGEYENYAY
+189 TEIVGEYEDYAY

-238 NNTKDNAVV
+238 NNSKDNAVV

-282 RFDLRENLTG
+282 RFYLRENLTG

-312 IDDTYNTV
+312 IDETYDTV

-340 ILNDE
+340 IMNSD

-352 TSIDMPEGFSY
+352 TAIDMPEGFTY
-363 TLNAVTDNNETGE
+363 TLNAVTDNNEVGE

-407 NISIATEGAEP
+407 NISISTEGAEP

-455 VHWAVKSVGTYSEP
+455 VRWSVKSVGTYSEP

-502 MKNTGVHLNVLY
+502 KKNTGVHLNVLY

-657 PHQAGTTTIRMA
+657 PHQAGATTIRMA

-686 ETTSSYVQV
+686 ETTSNYVQV
-695 GEGSSLT
+695 GEASTST
-702 SGGPFKFYNKRSI
+702 SGGPFKFYNYRSI

-728 AGTKILGLTFKGYYS
+728 AGTKILGLTFKGYYT
-743 GKNAQSNINVYIANE
+743 GKNVQSNINVYIANE
-758 QGTAFKGY
+758 SGTAFKGY

-780 TNGGGSSSNSIDV
+780 TNGGGSESNPIDV

-815 ESDGW
+815 DSDGW
-820 QSVYFEVDNNYSSA
+820 QSVNFEVDNNYSSA
-834 AQQKASDSYN
+834 AQQKASDSG
-844 SLEELEASASWS
+844 SLEELEASESWG

-872 TTISGTVTAKES
+872 PTISGTVTAKES
-884 GTAIEGAEVK
+884 GAAIEGAEVK
-894 LISGDVEYNGTTDAE
+894 LISGDVEYAGTTGAD
-909 GHYEVTVI
+909 GRYEFAVK

-923 NMEVAKEGYFTYR
+923 DMEVAKEGYFTYR
-936 SNDISFAEGSAV
+936 SNGISFAEGSAV

-954 EATGINIVSVSIPTE
+954 EATGINIMSVSIPAE

-977 VKANIEN
+977 VKATIEN

-994 AVLYVDGVAAAE
+994 AVFYVDGVAAAE

-1046 SEPQTIAIAAESAD
+1046 SEPQTIAIAAESAN
-1060 AEVRVGTPATFDRT
+1060 AEVRVGTPTEFSTAGPIR
-1074 GATNFY
+1074 FY
-1080 YKYSQTE
+1080 DQYTQTE

-1093 LINLDAGV
+1093 MISLEAGA

-1162 EPISI
+1162 EPIAI
-1167 ISIDI
+1167 FTAEI

-1182 IRIFTQSEADAWTYT
+1182 IRIFTQSESDAWTYT
-1197 NYEIDNTVQGQA
+1197 YFEIDNNVQGQA
-1209 QQRQSDS
+1209 QQRYDYS
-1216 SIDNASWSGISM
+1216 SIDNVASKSWTGIEM
-1228 PVVYFGIVPTKNI
+1228 PVVYFGISPTKNI

-1306 SFAEGDVVKDAELIE
+1306 SFAEGDVVKDAELLTRE
-1321 IPVYPETMYVMG
+1321 EAG
-1333 DVVADAD
+1333 
-1340 LEMTAEGEGV
+1340 
-1350 YTIEDVE
+1350 
-1357 ISDAGEGYGFIK
+1357 ISA
-1369 FAESTDSEETYGPAI
+1369 
-1384 DGTELV
+1384 
-1390 AGTAGD
+1390 
-1396 IAVNGNSYKVA
+1396 
-1407 VAVYDIKVDL
+1407 
-1417 TNATVSLTWKGASV
+1417 
-1431 NTTDADALNVYGSRG
+1431 TDADALKVYGTRG

>member
-79 SQELGYSWDAQ
+79 SQELGYGWDAQ

-189 TEIVGEYENYAY
+189 TEIVGEYENYGE

-238 NNTKDNAVV
+238 NNSKDNAVV

-262 EAFDVVAHIS
+262 EAFDVVARIS

-282 RFDLRENLTG
+282 RFYLRENLTG
-292 VETYYGWYY
+292 VETFYGWYY

-312 IDDTYNTV
+312 IDETYDTV

-340 ILNDE
+340 IMNSD

-352 TSIDMPEGFSY
+352 TAIDMPEGFSY

-407 NISIATEGAEP
+407 NISISTEDAEP

-436 FEDQKFPEGTYNEL
+436 FEDRNFPEGTYNEPSE
-450 DDEGE
+450 DGE
-455 VHWAVKSVGTYSEP
+455 ILWTVASVGSYSEP
-469 NYAADHDR
+469 NYAADHSR
-477 VGNLTKFVLPKMK
+477 VEPLTKFVLPKMK
-490 AEEGDVMSFRAA
+490 VEEGDVMSFRAA
-502 MKNTGVHLNVLY
+502 KKNTGVHLNVLY

-562 YVAFEGDYVRVD
+562 YVAFEGGYVRVD

-657 PHQAGTTTIRMA
+657 PHQAGATTIRMA

-686 ETTSSYVQV
+686 ETTSNYVQV

-702 SGGPFKFYNKRSI
+702 SGGPFKFYNYRSI

-728 AGTKILGLTFKGYYS
+728 AGTKILGLTFKGYYT
-743 GKNAQSNINVYIANE
+743 GKNVQSNINVYIANE
-758 QGTAFKGY
+758 SGTAFKGY

-780 TNGGGSSSNSIDV
+780 TNGGGSSSNPIDV
-793 IAVTF
+793 ITVTF

-815 ESDGW
+815 DSDGW

-834 AQQKASDSYN
+834 AQQKASDSG

-861 PVVYFAVEKDA
+861 PVAYFAVEKDA

-884 GTAIEGAEVK
+884 GAAIEGAEVK
-894 LISGDVEYNGTTDAE
+894 LTSGDVEYAGTTGAD
-909 GHYEVTVI
+909 GRYEFAVM

-923 NMEVAKEGYFTYR
+923 DMEVAKEGYFTYR

-954 EATGINIVSVSIPTE
+954 EATGINIVSVSIPAE

-977 VKANIEN
+977 VKATIEN

-994 AVLYVDGVAAAE
+994 AVFYVDGAVAAE

-1012 EAFKSYDFE
+1012 EAYKSYDFE
-1021 FVYTPHAEGE
+1021 FVYTPHTEGE

-1046 SEPQTIAIAAESAD
+1046 SEPQTIAIAAESAN
-1060 AEVRVGTPATFDRT
+1060 AEVRVGTPTEFSTAGPIR
-1074 GATNFY
+1074 FY
-1080 YKYSQTE
+1080 DQYTQTE

-1093 LINLDAGV
+1093 MISLEAGA

-1110 YTESRTA
+1110 YTDDLRTA

-1135 GEDVTELTQVTP
+1135 GEDMTELTQVTP

-1162 EPISI
+1162 EPIAI
-1167 ISIDI
+1167 FTAEI

-1182 IRIFTQSEADAWTYT
+1182 IRIFTQSESDAWTYT
-1197 NYEIDNTVQGQA
+1197 YFEIDNNVQGQA
-1209 QQRQSDS
+1209 QQRYDYS
-1216 SIDNASWSGISM
+1216 SIDNVASKSWTGIEM

-1306 SFAEGDVVKDAELIE
+1306 SFAEGDVVKDAELLTRE
-1321 IPVYPETMYVMG
+1321 EAG
-1333 DVVADAD
+1333 
-1340 LEMTAEGEGV
+1340 
-1350 YTIEDVE
+1350 
-1357 ISDAGEGYGFIK
+1357 ISA
-1369 FAESTDSEETYGPAI
+1369 
-1384 DGTELV
+1384 
-1390 AGTAGD
+1390 
-1396 IAVNGNSYKVA
+1396 
-1407 VAVYDIKVDL
+1407 
-1417 TNATVSLTWKGASV
+1417 
-1431 NTTDADALNVYGSRG
+1431 TDADALKVYGTRG

-1458 TVYDLSGRAVRI
+1458 TVYDLSGRAVHI

>member
-79 SQELGYSWDAQ
+79 SQELGYGWDAQ

-136 EVELP
+136 DVEIP
-141 ALSTTEWTQIVI
+141 TLSTDEWTQIVV

-189 TEIVGEYENYAY
+189 TEIVGEYEDYAY

-238 NNTKDNAVV
+238 NNSKDNAVV

-282 RFDLRENLTG
+282 RFYLRENLTG

-312 IDDTYNTV
+312 IDETYDTV

-340 ILNDE
+340 IMNSD

-352 TSIDMPEGFSY
+352 TAIDMPEGFSY

-436 FEDQKFPEGTYNEL
+436 FEDRNFPEGTYNEPSE
-450 DDEGE
+450 DGE
-455 VHWAVKSVGTYSEP
+455 ILWTVASVGSYSEP
-469 NYAADHDR
+469 NYAADHSR
-477 VGNLTKFVLPKMK
+477 VEPLTKFVLPKMK
-490 AEEGDVMSFRAA
+490 VEKGDVMSFRAA
-502 MKNTGVHLNVLY
+502 KKNTGVHLNVLY

-526 ISEDAANEADRF
+526 ISEDAADEADRF

-562 YVAFEGDYVRVD
+562 YVAFEGGYVRVD
-574 DIMGYTLL
+574 DIMAYTML

-657 PHQAGTTTIRMA
+657 PHQAGATTIRMA

-686 ETTSSYVQV
+686 ETTSNYVQV
-695 GEGSSLT
+695 GEASTST

-715 TEIIYPKEAIGIP
+715 TEIIYPKEAINIP

-743 GKNAQSNINVYIANE
+743 GKNVQSNINVYIANE
-758 QGTAFKGY
+758 SGTAFKGY

-780 TNGGGSSSNSIDV
+780 TNGGGSSSNPIDV
-793 IAVTF
+793 ITVTF

-815 ESDGW
+815 DSNGW

-834 AQQKASDSYN
+834 AQQKASESG

-861 PVVYFAVEKDA
+861 PVAYFAVEKDA

-884 GTAIEGAEVK
+884 GAAIEGAEVK
-894 LISGDVEYNGTTDAE
+894 LTSGDVEYAGTTGAD
-909 GHYEVTVI
+909 GRYEFAVM

-923 NMEVAKEGYFTYR
+923 DMEVAKEGYFTYR
-936 SNDISFAEGSAV
+936 SSGISFAEGSAV

-954 EATGINIVSVSIPTE
+954 EATGINIMSVSIPAE

-977 VKANIEN
+977 VKATIEN

-994 AVLYVDGVAAAE
+994 AVFYVDGAVAAE
-1006 AEAVAL
+1006 AEPVAL
-1012 EAFKSYDFE
+1012 EAYKSYE
-1021 FVYTPHAEGE
+1021 FAFNYTPHAEGE

-1046 SEPQTIAIAAESAD
+1046 SEPQAIAIAAESAD

-1093 LINLDAGV
+1093 LINLDAGA

-1117 DPVVNVWIGNVP
+1117 DPVVNVWIGNVA
-1129 EGSALQ
+1129 EGSTLQ

-1306 SFAEGDVVKDAELIE
+1306 SFAEGDVVKDAELLTQE
-1321 IPVYPETMYVMG
+1321 EAG
-1333 DVVADAD
+1333 
-1340 LEMTAEGEGV
+1340 
-1350 YTIEDVE
+1350 
-1357 ISDAGEGYGFIK
+1357 ISA
-1369 FAESTDSEETYGPAI
+1369 
-1384 DGTELV
+1384 
-1390 AGTAGD
+1390 
-1396 IAVNGNSYKVA
+1396 
-1407 VAVYDIKVDL
+1407 
-1417 TNATVSLTWKGASV
+1417 
-1431 NTTDADALNVYGSRG
+1431 TDADALKVYGTRG

>member
-55 SGDYVSYTAYDEGG
+55 AGDYVSYTAYDEGG

-79 SQELGYSWDAQ
+79 SQELGYGWDAQ

-189 TEIVGEYENYAY
+189 TEIVGEYEDYAY

-238 NNTKDNAVV
+238 NNSKDNAVV

-282 RFDLRENLTG
+282 RFYLRENLTG

-312 IDDTYNTV
+312 IDETYDTV

-340 ILNDE
+340 IMNSD

-352 TSIDMPEGFSY
+352 TAIDMPEGFSY
-363 TLNAVTDNNETGE
+363 TLNALTDNNETGE

-397 TTDVVGTRSG
+397 TTDVVGTRTG
-407 NISIATEGAEP
+407 NISISTEGAEP

-436 FEDQKFPEGTYNEL
+436 FEDRNFPEGTYNEPSE
-450 DDEGE
+450 DGE
-455 VHWAVKSVGTYSEP
+455 ILWTVASVGSYSEP
-469 NYAADHDR
+469 NYAADHSR
-477 VGNLTKFVLPKMK
+477 VEPLTKFVLPKMK
-490 AEEGDVMSFRAA
+490 VEEGDVMSFRAA
-502 MKNTGVHLNVLY
+502 KKNTGVHLNVLY
-514 SADRKSWTTAKA
+514 SADRKSWTMAKA
-526 ISEDAANEADRF
+526 ISEDAADEADRF

-562 YVAFEGDYVRVD
+562 YVAFEGGYVRVD
-574 DIMGYTLL
+574 DIMAYTML

-643 IASGESATIAIAFT
+643 IASGESATITIAFT
-657 PHQAGTTTIRMA
+657 PHQAGATTIRMA

-686 ETTSSYVQV
+686 ETTSNYVQV
-695 GEGSSLT
+695 GEASTST

-715 TEIIYPKEAIGIP
+715 TEIIYPKEAINIP

-743 GKNAQSNINVYIANE
+743 GKNVQSDINVYIANE

-780 TNGGGSSSNSIDV
+780 TNGGGSSSNPIDV
-793 IAVTF
+793 ITVTF

-815 ESDGW
+815 ESNGW

-834 AQQKASDSYN
+834 AQQKASESG
-844 SLEELEASASWS
+844 SLEDLEAGASWS

-861 PVVYFAVEKDA
+861 PVAYFAVEKDA

-884 GTAIEGAEVK
+884 GAAIEGAEVK
-894 LISGDVEYNGTTDAE
+894 LTSGDVEYAGTTGAD
-909 GHYEVTVI
+909 GRYEFAVK

-923 NMEVAKEGYFTYR
+923 DMEVAKEGYFTYR
-936 SNDISFAEGSAV
+936 SNGISFAEGSAV

-954 EATGINIVSVSIPTE
+954 EATGINIMSVSIPTE

-977 VKANIEN
+977 VKATIEN

-994 AVLYVDGVAAAE
+994 AVFYVDGVAAAE

-1046 SEPQTIAIAAESAD
+1046 SEPQTIAIAAESAN
-1060 AEVRVGTPATFDRT
+1060 AEVRVGTPTEFSTAGPIR
-1074 GATNFY
+1074 FY
-1080 YKYSQTE
+1080 DQYTQTE

-1093 LINLDAGV
+1093 MISLEAGA

-1162 EPISI
+1162 EPIAI
-1167 ISIDI
+1167 FTAEI

-1182 IRIFTQSEADAWTYT
+1182 IRIFTQSESDAWTYT
-1197 NYEIDNTVQGQA
+1197 YFEIDNNVQGQA
-1209 QQRQSDS
+1209 QQRYDYS
-1216 SIDNASWSGISM
+1216 SIDNVASKSWTGIEM
-1228 PVVYFGIVPTKNI
+1228 PVVYFGISPTKNI

-1306 SFAEGDVVKDAELIE
+1306 SFAEGDVVKDAELLTQE
-1321 IPVYPETMYVMG
+1321 EAG
-1333 DVVADAD
+1333 
-1340 LEMTAEGEGV
+1340 
-1350 YTIEDVE
+1350 
-1357 ISDAGEGYGFIK
+1357 ISA
-1369 FAESTDSEETYGPAI
+1369 
-1384 DGTELV
+1384 
-1390 AGTAGD
+1390 
-1396 IAVNGNSYKVA
+1396 
-1407 VAVYDIKVDL
+1407 
-1417 TNATVSLTWKGASV
+1417 
-1431 NTTDADALNVYGSRG
+1431 TDADALKVYGTRG

>member
-79 SQELGYSWDAQ
+79 SQELGYGWDAQ

-136 EVELP
+136 DVEIP
-141 ALSTTEWTQIVI
+141 TLSTDEWTQIVV

-189 TEIVGEYENYAY
+189 TEIVGEYEDYAY

-238 NNTKDNAVV
+238 NNSKDNAVV

-282 RFDLRENLTG
+282 RFYLRENLTG

-312 IDDTYNTV
+312 IDETYDTV

-340 ILNDE
+340 IMNSD

-352 TSIDMPEGFSY
+352 TAIDMPEGFSY
-363 TLNAVTDNNETGE
+363 TLNALTDNNETGE

-407 NISIATEGAEP
+407 NISISTEGAEP

-436 FEDQKFPEGTYNEL
+436 FEDRNFPEGTYNEPSE
-450 DDEGE
+450 DGE
-455 VHWAVKSVGTYSEP
+455 ILWTVASVGSYSEP
-469 NYAADHDR
+469 NYAADHSR
-477 VGNLTKFVLPKMK
+477 VEPLTKFVLPKMK
-490 AEEGDVMSFRAA
+490 VEEGDVMSFRAA
-502 MKNTGVHLNVLY
+502 KKNTGVHLNVLY

-526 ISEDAANEADRF
+526 ISEDAADEADRF

-562 YVAFEGDYVRVD
+562 YVAFEGGYVRVD
-574 DIMGYTLL
+574 DIMAYTML

-643 IASGESATIAIAFT
+643 IASGESATITIAFT
-657 PHQAGTTTIRMA
+657 PHQAGATTIRMA

-686 ETTSSYVQV
+686 ETTSNYVQV
-695 GEGSSLT
+695 GEASTST
-702 SGGPFKFYNKRSI
+702 SGGPFKFYNYRSI

-728 AGTKILGLTFKGYYS
+728 AGTKILGLTFKGYYT
-743 GKNAQSNINVYIANE
+743 GKNVQSNINVYIANE
-758 QGTAFKGY
+758 SGTAFKGY

-780 TNGGGSSSNSIDV
+780 TNGGGSSSNPIDV
-793 IAVTF
+793 ITVTF

-815 ESDGW
+815 DSDGW

-834 AQQKASDSYN
+834 AQQKASDSG
-844 SLEELEASASWS
+844 SLEDLEAGASWS

-861 PVVYFAVEKDA
+861 PVAYFAVEKDA

-884 GTAIEGAEVK
+884 GSAIEGAEVK
-894 LISGDVEYNGTTDAE
+894 LTSGDVEYAGTTGAD
-909 GHYEVTVI
+909 GRYEFAVK

-936 SNDISFAEGSAV
+936 SNGISFAEGSAV

-954 EATGINIVSVSIPTE
+954 EATGINIMSVSIPAE

-977 VKANIEN
+977 VKATIEN

-994 AVLYVDGVAAAE
+994 AVFYVDGAAAAE

-1012 EAFKSYDFE
+1012 EAYKSYE
-1021 FVYTPHAEGE
+1021 FAFNYTPHAEGE
-1031 VSAYVEFKNEYNTAT
+1031 VNAYVEFVNEYNTAT
-1046 SEPQTIAIAAESAD
+1046 SEPQAIAIAAESAN
-1060 AEVRVGTPATFDRT
+1060 AEVRVGTPTEFSTAGPIR
-1074 GATNFY
+1074 FY
-1080 YKYSQTE
+1080 DQYTQTE

-1093 LINLDAGV
+1093 MISLEAGA

-1110 YTESRTA
+1110 YTDDLRTA

-1162 EPISI
+1162 EPIAI
-1167 ISIDI
+1167 FTAEI

-1182 IRIFTQSEADAWTYT
+1182 IRIFTQSESDAWTYT
-1197 NYEIDNTVQGQA
+1197 YFEIDNNVQGQA
-1209 QQRQSDS
+1209 QQRYDYS
-1216 SIDNASWSGISM
+1216 SIDNVASKSWTGIEM
-1228 PVVYFGIVPTKNI
+1228 PVVYFGISPTKNI

-1290 MIVSLEGYEDT
+1290 MIVSLDGYEDT

-1306 SFAEGDVVKDAELIE
+1306 SFAEGDVVKDAELLTRE
-1321 IPVYPETMYVMG
+1321 EAG
-1333 DVVADAD
+1333 
-1340 LEMTAEGEGV
+1340 
-1350 YTIEDVE
+1350 
-1357 ISDAGEGYGFIK
+1357 ISA
-1369 FAESTDSEETYGPAI
+1369 
-1384 DGTELV
+1384 
-1390 AGTAGD
+1390 
-1396 IAVNGNSYKVA
+1396 
-1407 VAVYDIKVDL
+1407 
-1417 TNATVSLTWKGASV
+1417 
-1431 NTTDADALNVYGSRG
+1431 TDADALKVYGTRG

>member
-55 SGDYVSYTAYDEGG
+55 AGDYVSYTAYDEGG

-79 SQELGYSWDAQ
+79 SQELGYGWDAQ

-136 EVELP
+136 EVEIP
-141 ALSTTEWTQIVI
+141 TLSTDEWTQIVV

-189 TEIVGEYENYAY
+189 TEIVGEYENYAD

-238 NNTKDNAVV
+238 NNSKDNAVV
-247 GTAQVPVALQPGETS
+247 GTAQVPVTLQPGETS
-262 EAFDVVAHIS
+262 EAFEVVARIS

-320 ENGTTVDF
+320 KNGTTVDF

-340 ILNDE
+340 IMNSD

-352 TSIDMPEGFSY
+352 TAIDMPEGFTY
-363 TLNAVTDNNETGE
+363 TLNALTDNNEVGE

-407 NISIATEGAEP
+407 NISISTEGAEP

-436 FEDQKFPEGTYNEL
+436 FEDRNFPEGTYNEPSE
-450 DDEGE
+450 DGE
-455 VHWAVKSVGTYSEP
+455 ILWTVASVGSYSEP
-469 NYAADHDR
+469 NYAADHSR
-477 VGNLTKFVLPKMK
+477 VEPLTKFVLPKMK
-490 AEEGDVMSFRAA
+490 VEEGDVMSFRAA
-502 MKNTGVHLNVLY
+502 KKNTGVHLNVLY

-526 ISEDAANEADRF
+526 ISEDAADEADRF

-562 YVAFEGDYVRVD
+562 YVAFEGGYVRVD
-574 DIMGYTLL
+574 DIMAYTML

-643 IASGESATIAIAFT
+643 IASGESATITIAFT
-657 PHQAGTTTIRMA
+657 PHQAGATTIRMA

-686 ETTSSYVQV
+686 ETTSNYVQV
-695 GEGSSLT
+695 GEASTST
-702 SGGPFKFYNKRSI
+702 SGGPFKFYNYRSI

-728 AGTKILGLTFKGYYS
+728 AGTKILGLTFKGYYT
-743 GKNAQSNINVYIANE
+743 GKNVQSDINVYIANE
-758 QGTAFKGY
+758 SGTAFKGY

-780 TNGGGSSSNSIDV
+780 TNGGGSSSNPIDV
-793 IAVTF
+793 ITVTF

-834 AQQKASDSYN
+834 AQQKAHDSG
-844 SLEELEASASWS
+844 SLEDLEAGESWS

-861 PVVYFAVEKDA
+861 PVAYFAVEKDA

-884 GTAIEGAEVK
+884 GAAIEGAEVK
-894 LISGDVEYNGTTDAE
+894 LTSGDVEYAGTTGAD
-909 GHYEVTVI
+909 GRYEFAVK

-923 NMEVAKEGYFTYR
+923 DMEVAKEGYFTYR
-936 SNDISFAEGSAV
+936 SSGISFAEGSAV

-994 AVLYVDGVAAAE
+994 AVLYVDGAAAAE

-1012 EAFKSYDFE
+1012 EAYKSYE
-1021 FVYTPHAEGE
+1021 FAFNYTPHAEGE
-1031 VSAYVEFKNEYNTAT
+1031 VNAYVEFVNEYNTAT
-1046 SEPQTIAIAAESAD
+1046 SEPQAIAIAAESAN
-1060 AEVRVGTPATFDRT
+1060 AEVRVGTPTEFSTAGPIR
-1074 GATNFY
+1074 FY
-1080 YKYSQTE
+1080 DQYTQTE

-1093 LINLDAGV
+1093 MISLEAGA

-1110 YTESRTA
+1110 YTDDLRTA

-1162 EPISI
+1162 EPIAI
-1167 ISIDI
+1167 FTAEI

-1182 IRIFTQSEADAWTYT
+1182 IRIFTQSESDAWTYT
-1197 NYEIDNTVQGQA
+1197 YFEIDNNVQGQA
-1209 QQRQSDS
+1209 QQRYDYS
-1216 SIDNASWSGISM
+1216 SIENVASKSWTGIEM
-1228 PVVYFGIVPTKNI
+1228 PVVYFGISPTKNI

-1290 MIVSLEGYEDT
+1290 MIVSLDGYEDT

-1306 SFAEGDVVKDAELIE
+1306 SFAEGDVVKDAELLTQE
-1321 IPVYPETMYVMG
+1321 EAG
-1333 DVVADAD
+1333 
-1340 LEMTAEGEGV
+1340 
-1350 YTIEDVE
+1350 
-1357 ISDAGEGYGFIK
+1357 ISA
-1369 FAESTDSEETYGPAI
+1369 
-1384 DGTELV
+1384 
-1390 AGTAGD
+1390 
-1396 IAVNGNSYKVA
+1396 
-1407 VAVYDIKVDL
+1407 
-1417 TNATVSLTWKGASV
+1417 
-1431 NTTDADALNVYGSRG
+1431 TDADALKVYGTRG

>member
-79 SQELGYSWDAQ
+79 SQELGYGWDAQ

-141 ALSTTEWTQIVI
+141 ALSTTEWTQIVV

-189 TEIVGEYENYAY
+189 TEIVGEYEDYAY

-238 NNTKDNAVV
+238 NNSKDNAVV

-282 RFDLRENLTG
+282 RFYLRENLTG

-312 IDDTYNTV
+312 IDETYDTV

-340 ILNDE
+340 IMNSD

-352 TSIDMPEGFSY
+352 TAIDMPEGFSY

-407 NISIATEGAEP
+407 NISISTEDAEP

-436 FEDQKFPEGTYNEL
+436 FEDRNFPEGTYNEPSE
-450 DDEGE
+450 DGE
-455 VHWAVKSVGTYSEP
+455 ILWTVANVGSYSEP
-469 NYAADHDR
+469 NYAADHSR
-477 VGNLTKFVLPKMK
+477 VEPLTKFVLPKMK

-502 MKNTGVHLNVLY
+502 KKNTGVHLNVLY

-526 ISEDAANEADRF
+526 ISEDAANESDRF
-538 SDEGYTNNYEF
+538 SDEGHTNNYEF

-562 YVAFEGDYVRVD
+562 YVAFEGGYVRVD
-574 DIMGYTLL
+574 DIMAYTML

-637 SASVPA
+637 SVSVPA

-657 PHQAGTTTIRMA
+657 PHQAGATTIRMA

-686 ETTSSYVQV
+686 ETTSNYVQV
-695 GEGSSLT
+695 GEASSLT
-702 SGGPFKFYNKRSI
+702 SGGPFKFYNYRSI

-728 AGTKILGLTFKGYYS
+728 AGTKILGLTFKGYYT
-743 GKNAQSNINVYIANE
+743 GKNVQSNINVYIANE
-758 QGTAFKGY
+758 SGTAFKGY

-780 TNGGGSSSNSIDV
+780 TNGGGSSSNPIDV
-793 IAVTF
+793 ITVTF

-815 ESDGW
+815 DSDGW

-834 AQQKASDSYN
+834 AQQKASDSG

-861 PVVYFAVEKDA
+861 PVAYFAVEKDA

-884 GTAIEGAEVK
+884 GAAIEGAEVK
-894 LISGDVEYNGTTDAE
+894 LTSGDVEYAGTTGAD
-909 GHYEVTVI
+909 GRYEFAVK

-936 SNDISFAEGSAV
+936 SSGISFAEGSAV

-994 AVLYVDGVAAAE
+994 AVFYVDGVAAAE
-1006 AEAVAL
+1006 AEPVAL
-1012 EAFKSYDFE
+1012 EAYKSYE
-1021 FVYTPHAEGE
+1021 FAFNYTPHAEGE
-1031 VSAYVEFKNEYNTAT
+1031 VNAYVEFVNEYNTAT
-1046 SEPQTIAIAAESAD
+1046 SEPQTIAIAAESSN
-1060 AEVRVGTPATFDRT
+1060 AEVRVGTPTEFSTAGPIR
-1074 GATNFY
+1074 FY
-1080 YKYSQTE
+1080 DQYTQTE

-1093 LINLDAGV
+1093 MISLEAGA

-1117 DPVVNVWIGNVP
+1117 DPVVNVWIGNVA

-1162 EPISI
+1162 EPIAI
-1167 ISIDI
+1167 FTAEI

-1182 IRIFTQSEADAWTYT
+1182 IRIFTQSESDAWTYT
-1197 NYEIDNTVQGQA
+1197 YFEIDNNVQGQA
-1209 QQRQSDS
+1209 QQRYDYS
-1216 SIDNASWSGISM
+1216 SIDNVASKSWTGIEM
-1228 PVVYFGIVPTKNI
+1228 PVVYFGISPTKNI

-1268 YGTTEAD
+1268 YGTTGAD
-1275 GTYSIDVIKHSLVYD
+1275 GAYSIDVIKHSLVYD
-1290 MIVSLEGYEDT
+1290 MIVSLDGYEDT

-1306 SFAEGDVVKDAELIE
+1306 SFAEGDVVKDAELLTQE
-1321 IPVYPETMYVMG
+1321 EAG
-1333 DVVADAD
+1333 
-1340 LEMTAEGEGV
+1340 
-1350 YTIEDVE
+1350 
-1357 ISDAGEGYGFIK
+1357 ISA
-1369 FAESTDSEETYGPAI
+1369 
-1384 DGTELV
+1384 
-1390 AGTAGD
+1390 
-1396 IAVNGNSYKVA
+1396 
-1407 VAVYDIKVDL
+1407 
-1417 TNATVSLTWKGASV
+1417 
-1431 NTTDADALNVYGSRG
+1431 TDADALNVYGTRG

>member
-79 SQELGYSWDAQ
+79 SQELGYGWSLED
-90 EVFDLLVTPPVSG
+90 VYDLLVTPPVTG
-103 DVSFYAK
+103 DVSFYVK
-110 QSSSSGSVEIYTVTK
+110 QTSSSGSVEIYTVTK

-141 ALSTTEWTQIVI
+141 ALSTTEWTQIVV

-189 TEIVGEYENYAY
+189 TEIVGEYEDYAY

-238 NNTKDNAVV
+238 NNSKDNAVV

-282 RFDLRENLTG
+282 RFYLRENLTG

-312 IDDTYNTV
+312 IDETYDTV

-340 ILNDE
+340 IMNSD

-352 TSIDMPEGFSY
+352 TAIDMPEGFSY

-397 TTDVVGTRSG
+397 TTDVVGTRTG
-407 NISIATEGAEP
+407 NISISTEGAEP

-436 FEDQKFPEGTYNEL
+436 FEDRNFPEGTYNEPSE
-450 DDEGE
+450 DGE
-455 VHWAVKSVGTYSEP
+455 ILWTVASVGSYSEP
-469 NYAADHDR
+469 NYAADHSR
-477 VGNLTKFVLPKMK
+477 VEPLTKFVLPKMK
-490 AEEGDVMSFRAA
+490 VEEGDVMSFRAA
-502 MKNTGVHLNVLY
+502 KKNTGVHLNVLY

-526 ISEDAANEADRF
+526 ISEDAADEADRF

-562 YVAFEGDYVRVD
+562 YVAFEGGYVRVD
-574 DIMGYTLL
+574 DIMAYTML

-643 IASGESATIAIAFT
+643 IASGESATITIAFT
-657 PHQAGTTTIRMA
+657 PHQAGATTIRMA

-686 ETTSSYVQV
+686 ETTSNYVQV
-695 GEGSSLT
+695 GEASTST

-715 TEIIYPKEAIGIP
+715 TEIIYPKEAINIP

-743 GKNAQSNINVYIANE
+743 GKNVQSDINVYIANE

-780 TNGGGSSSNSIDV
+780 TNGGGSSSNPIDV
-793 IAVTF
+793 ITVTF

-815 ESDGW
+815 ESNGW

-834 AQQKASDSYN
+834 AQQKASESG
-844 SLEELEASASWS
+844 SLEDLEAGASWS

-861 PVVYFAVEKDA
+861 PVAYFAVEKDA

-884 GTAIEGAEVK
+884 GAAIEGAEVK
-894 LISGDVEYNGTTDAE
+894 LTSGDVEYAGTTGAD
-909 GHYEVTVI
+909 GRYEFAVK

-936 SNDISFAEGSAV
+936 SNGISFAEGSAV

-954 EATGINIVSVSIPTE
+954 EATGINIMSVSIPAE

-977 VKANIEN
+977 VKATIEN

-1012 EAFKSYDFE
+1012 EAYKSYDFE
-1021 FVYTPHAEGE
+1021 FVYTPHTEGE

-1046 SEPQTIAIAAESAD
+1046 SEPQTIAIAAESAN
-1060 AEVRVGTPATFDRT
+1060 AEVRVGTPTEFSTAGPIR
-1074 GATNFY
+1074 FY
-1080 YKYSQTE
+1080 DQYTQTE

-1093 LINLDAGV
+1093 MISLEAGA

-1135 GEDVTELTQVTP
+1135 GDDVTELTQVTP

-1162 EPISI
+1162 EPIAI
-1167 ISIDI
+1167 FTAEI

-1182 IRIFTQSEADAWTYT
+1182 IRIFTQSESDAWTYT
-1197 NYEIDNTVQGQA
+1197 YFEIDNNVQGQA
-1209 QQRQSDS
+1209 QQRYDYS
-1216 SIDNASWSGISM
+1216 SIDNVASKSWTGIEM

-1306 SFAEGDVVKDAELIE
+1306 SFAEGDVVKDAELLTQE
-1321 IPVYPETMYVMG
+1321 EAG
-1333 DVVADAD
+1333 
-1340 LEMTAEGEGV
+1340 
-1350 YTIEDVE
+1350 
-1357 ISDAGEGYGFIK
+1357 ISA
-1369 FAESTDSEETYGPAI
+1369 
-1384 DGTELV
+1384 
-1390 AGTAGD
+1390 
-1396 IAVNGNSYKVA
+1396 
-1407 VAVYDIKVDL
+1407 
-1417 TNATVSLTWKGASV
+1417 
-1431 NTTDADALNVYGSRG
+1431 TDADALNVYGSRG

>member
-79 SQELGYSWDAQ
+79 SQELGYGWSLED
-90 EVFDLLVTPPVSG
+90 VYDLLVTPPVTG
-103 DVSFYAK
+103 DVSFYVK
-110 QSSSSGSVEIYTVTK
+110 QTSSSGSVEIYTVTK

-189 TEIVGEYENYAY
+189 TEIIGEYEDYAY

-238 NNTKDNAVV
+238 NNSKDNAVV

-282 RFDLRENLTG
+282 RFYLRENLTG

-312 IDDTYNTV
+312 IDETYDTV

-340 ILNDE
+340 IMNSD

-352 TSIDMPEGFSY
+352 TAIDMPEGFSY

-407 NISIATEGAEP
+407 NISISTEGAEP

-455 VHWAVKSVGTYSEP
+455 VRWSVKSVGTYSEP

-598 TAMVNYASTASATI
+598 TAMVNFASTASATI

-657 PHQAGTTTIRMA
+657 PHQAGATTIRMA

-695 GEGSSLT
+695 GEASTST
-702 SGGPFKFYNKRSI
+702 SGGPFKFYNYRSI

-743 GKNAQSNINVYIANE
+743 GKNVQSDINVYIANE
-758 QGTAFKGY
+758 SGTAFKGY

-780 TNGGGSSSNSIDV
+780 TNGGGSSSNPIDV
-793 IAVTF
+793 ITVTF

-815 ESDGW
+815 DSNGW

-834 AQQKASDSYN
+834 AQQKASDSG

-861 PVVYFAVEKDA
+861 PVAYFAVEKDA

-884 GTAIEGAEVK
+884 GAAIEGAEVK
-894 LISGDVEYNGTTDAE
+894 LTSGDVEYAGTTGAD
-909 GHYEVTVI
+909 GRYEFAVM

-923 NMEVAKEGYFTYR
+923 DMEVAKEGYFTYR

-954 EATGINIVSVSIPTE
+954 EATGINIMSVSIPAE

-977 VKANIEN
+977 VKATIEN

-1012 EAFKSYDFE
+1012 EAYKSYDFE
-1021 FVYTPHAEGE
+1021 FVYTPHTEGE

-1046 SEPQTIAIAAESAD
+1046 SEPQTIAIAAESAN
-1060 AEVRVGTPATFDRT
+1060 AEVRVGTPTEFSTAGPIR
-1074 GATNFY
+1074 FY
-1080 YKYSQTE
+1080 DQYTQTE

-1093 LINLDAGV
+1093 MISLEAGA

-1135 GEDVTELTQVTP
+1135 GDDVTELTQVTP

-1162 EPISI
+1162 EPIAI
-1167 ISIDI
+1167 FTAEI

-1182 IRIFTQSEADAWTYT
+1182 IRIFTQSESDAWTYT
-1197 NYEIDNTVQGQA
+1197 YFEIDNNVQGQA
-1209 QQRQSDS
+1209 QQRYDYS
-1216 SIDNASWSGISM
+1216 SIDNVASKSWTGIEM

-1241 SGTVTFWKDKAP
+1241 SGTVTFWKDNAP

-1306 SFAEGDVVKDAELIE
+1306 SFAEGDVVKDAELLTQE
-1321 IPVYPETMYVMG
+1321 EAG
-1333 DVVADAD
+1333 
-1340 LEMTAEGEGV
+1340 
-1350 YTIEDVE
+1350 
-1357 ISDAGEGYGFIK
+1357 ISA
-1369 FAESTDSEETYGPAI
+1369 
-1384 DGTELV
+1384 
-1390 AGTAGD
+1390 
-1396 IAVNGNSYKVA
+1396 
-1407 VAVYDIKVDL
+1407 
-1417 TNATVSLTWKGASV
+1417 
-1431 NTTDADALNVYGSRG
+1431 TDADALKVYGTRG

>member
-79 SQELGYSWDAQ
+79 SQELGYGWDAQ

-189 TEIVGEYENYAY
+189 TEIVGEYEDYAY

-282 RFDLRENLTG
+282 RFYLRENLTG

-312 IDDTYNTV
+312 IDETYDTV

-340 ILNDE
+340 IMNSD

-352 TSIDMPEGFSY
+352 TAIDMPEGFSY

-436 FEDQKFPEGTYNEL
+436 FEDRNFPEGTYNEPSE
-450 DDEGE
+450 DGE
-455 VHWAVKSVGTYSEP
+455 ILWTVASVGSYSEP
-469 NYAADHDR
+469 NYAADHSR
-477 VGNLTKFVLPKMK
+477 VEPLTKFVLPKMK
-490 AEEGDVMSFRAA
+490 VEEGDVMSFRAA
-502 MKNTGVHLNVLY
+502 KKNTGVHLNVLY

-526 ISEDAANEADRF
+526 ISEDAANESDRF

-574 DIMGYTLL
+574 DIMAYTML

-657 PHQAGTTTIRMA
+657 PHQAGATTIRMA

-686 ETTSSYVQV
+686 ETTSNYVQV
-695 GEGSSLT
+695 GEASTST

-715 TEIIYPKEAIGIP
+715 TEIIYPKEAINIP
-728 AGTKILGLTFKGYYS
+728 AGTKILGLTFKGYYT
-743 GKNAQSNINVYIANE
+743 GKNVQSNINVYIANE
-758 QGTAFKGY
+758 SGTAFKGY

-780 TNGGGSSSNSIDV
+780 TNGGGSSSNPIDV
-793 IAVTF
+793 ITVTF

-815 ESDGW
+815 DSNGW

-834 AQQKASDSYN
+834 AQQKASESG

-861 PVVYFAVEKDA
+861 PVAYFAVEKDA

-884 GTAIEGAEVK
+884 GAAIEGAEVK
-894 LISGDVEYNGTTDAE
+894 LTSGDVEYAGTTGAD
-909 GHYEVTVI
+909 GRYEFAVK

-923 NMEVAKEGYFTYR
+923 DMEVAKEGYFTYR
-936 SNDISFAEGSAV
+936 SSGISFAEGSAV

-954 EATGINIVSVSIPTE
+954 EATGINIMSVSIPAE

-977 VKANIEN
+977 VKATIEN

-1046 SEPQTIAIAAESAD
+1046 SEPQTIAIAAESAN
-1060 AEVRVGTPATFDRT
+1060 AEVRVGTPTEFSTAGPIR
-1074 GATNFY
+1074 FY
-1080 YKYSQTE
+1080 DQYTQTE

-1093 LINLDAGV
+1093 MISLEAGA

-1129 EGSALQ
+1129 EGSTLQ

-1162 EPISI
+1162 EPIAI
-1167 ISIDI
+1167 FTAEI

-1182 IRIFTQSEADAWTYT
+1182 IRIFTQSESDAWTYT
-1197 NYEIDNTVQGQA
+1197 YFEIDNNVQGQA
-1209 QQRQSDS
+1209 QQRYDYS
-1216 SIDNASWSGISM
+1216 SIDNVASKSWTGIEM
-1228 PVVYFGIVPTKNI
+1228 PVVYFGISPTKNI

-1306 SFAEGDVVKDAELIE
+1306 SFAEGDVVKDAELLTQE
-1321 IPVYPETMYVMG
+1321 EAG
-1333 DVVADAD
+1333 
-1340 LEMTAEGEGV
+1340 
-1350 YTIEDVE
+1350 
-1357 ISDAGEGYGFIK
+1357 ISA
-1369 FAESTDSEETYGPAI
+1369 
-1384 DGTELV
+1384 
-1390 AGTAGD
+1390 
-1396 IAVNGNSYKVA
+1396 
-1407 VAVYDIKVDL
+1407 
-1417 TNATVSLTWKGASV
+1417 
-1431 NTTDADALNVYGSRG
+1431 TDADALKVYGSRG

>member
-79 SQELGYSWDAQ
+79 SQELGYGWDAQ

-136 EVELP
+136 EVEIP
-141 ALSTTEWTQIVI
+141 TLSTDEWTQIVV

-183 KKAMAI
+183 KKAMEI
-189 TEIVGEYENYAY
+189 TEIVGEYEDYAY

-238 NNTKDNAVV
+238 NNSKDNAVV

-282 RFDLRENLTG
+282 RFYLRENLTG

-312 IDDTYNTV
+312 IDETYDTV

-340 ILNDE
+340 IMNSD

-352 TSIDMPEGFSY
+352 TAIDMPEGFSY

-397 TTDVVGTRSG
+397 TTDVVGTRFG

-455 VHWAVKSVGTYSEP
+455 VRWSVKSVGTYSEP

-657 PHQAGTTTIRMA
+657 PHQAGATTIRMA

-702 SGGPFKFYNKRSI
+702 SGGPFKFYNYRSI

-728 AGTKILGLTFKGYYS
+728 AGTKILGLTFKGYYT
-743 GKNAQSNINVYIANE
+743 GKNVQSNINVYIANE
-758 QGTAFKGY
+758 SGTAFKGY

-780 TNGGGSSSNSIDV
+780 TNGGGSSSNPIDV
-793 IAVTF
+793 ITVTF

-815 ESDGW
+815 DSDGW

-834 AQQKASDSYN
+834 AQQKASDSG

-861 PVVYFAVEKDA
+861 PVAYFAVEKDA

-884 GTAIEGAEVK
+884 GAAIEGAEVK
-894 LISGDVEYNGTTDAE
+894 LTSGDVEYAGTTGAD
-909 GHYEVTVI
+909 GRYEFAVM

-923 NMEVAKEGYFTYR
+923 DMEVAKEGYFTYR

-954 EATGINIVSVSIPTE
+954 EATGINIVSVSIPAE

-977 VKANIEN
+977 VKATIEN

-994 AVLYVDGVAAAE
+994 AVFYVDGAVAAE

-1012 EAFKSYDFE
+1012 EAYKSYDFE
-1021 FVYTPHAEGE
+1021 FVYTPHTEGE

-1046 SEPQTIAIAAESAD
+1046 SEPQTIAIAAESAN
-1060 AEVRVGTPATFDRT
+1060 AEVRVGTPTEFSTAGPIR
-1074 GATNFY
+1074 FY
-1080 YKYSQTE
+1080 DQYTQTE

-1093 LINLDAGV
+1093 MISLEAGA

-1135 GEDVTELTQVTP
+1135 GDDVTELTQVTP

-1162 EPISI
+1162 EPIAI
-1167 ISIDI
+1167 FTAEI

-1182 IRIFTQSEADAWTYT
+1182 IRIFTQSESDAWTYT
-1197 NYEIDNTVQGQA
+1197 YFEIDNNVQGQA
-1209 QQRQSDS
+1209 QQRYDYS
-1216 SIDNASWSGISM
+1216 SIDNVASKSWTGIEM

-1306 SFAEGDVVKDAELIE
+1306 SFAEGDVVKDAELLTRE
-1321 IPVYPETMYVMG
+1321 EAG
-1333 DVVADAD
+1333 
-1340 LEMTAEGEGV
+1340 
-1350 YTIEDVE
+1350 
-1357 ISDAGEGYGFIK
+1357 ISA
-1369 FAESTDSEETYGPAI
+1369 
-1384 DGTELV
+1384 
-1390 AGTAGD
+1390 
-1396 IAVNGNSYKVA
+1396 
-1407 VAVYDIKVDL
+1407 
-1417 TNATVSLTWKGASV
+1417 
-1431 NTTDADALNVYGSRG
+1431 TDADALKVYGMRG

-1458 TVYDLSGRAVRI
+1458 IVYDLSGRAVRI

>member
-55 SGDYVSYTAYDEGG
+55 AGDYVSYTAYDEGG

-79 SQELGYSWDAQ
+79 SQELGNSWDAQ

-141 ALSTTEWTQIVI
+141 ALSTTEWTQIVV

-189 TEIVGEYENYAY
+189 TEIVGEYEDYAY

-238 NNTKDNAVV
+238 NNSKDNAVV

-282 RFDLRENLTG
+282 RFYLRENLTG

-312 IDDTYNTV
+312 IDETYDTV

-340 ILNDE
+340 IMNSD

-352 TSIDMPEGFSY
+352 TAIDMPEGFSY

-477 VGNLTKFVLPKMK
+477 VGILTKFVLPKMK

-502 MKNTGVHLNVLY
+502 KKNTGVHLNVLY

-657 PHQAGTTTIRMA
+657 PHQAGATTIRMA

-715 TEIIYPKEAIGIP
+715 TEIIYPKEAINIP

-743 GKNAQSNINVYIANE
+743 GKNVQSDINVYIANE
-758 QGTAFKGY
+758 SGTAFKGY

-780 TNGGGSSSNSIDV
+780 TNGGGSSSNPIDV

-815 ESDGW
+815 DSDGW

-834 AQQKASDSYN
+834 AQQKASDSN
-844 SLEELEASASWS
+844 SLEDLEAGASWS

-861 PVVYFAVEKDA
+861 PVAYFAVEKDA

-884 GTAIEGAEVK
+884 GAAIEGAEVK
-894 LISGDVEYNGTTDAE
+894 LTSGDVEYAGTTGAD
-909 GHYEVTVI
+909 GRYEFAVK

-923 NMEVAKEGYFTYR
+923 DMEVAKEGYFTYR

-954 EATGINIVSVSIPTE
+954 EATGINIVSVSIPAE

-977 VKANIEN
+977 VKATIEN

-1012 EAFKSYDFE
+1012 EAYKSYDFE
-1021 FVYTPHAEGE
+1021 FVYTPHTEGE

-1046 SEPQTIAIAAESAD
+1046 SEPQTIAIAAESAN
-1060 AEVRVGTPATFDRT
+1060 AEVRVGTPTEFSTAGPIR
-1074 GATNFY
+1074 FY
-1080 YKYSQTE
+1080 DQYTQTE

-1093 LINLDAGV
+1093 MIGLEAGA

-1117 DPVVNVWIGNVP
+1117 DPVVYVWIGNVP

-1135 GEDVTELTQVTP
+1135 GDDVTELTQVTP

-1162 EPISI
+1162 EPIAI
-1167 ISIDI
+1167 FTAEI

-1197 NYEIDNTVQGQA
+1197 YFEIDNNVQGQA
-1209 QQRQSDS
+1209 QQRYDYS
-1216 SIDNASWSGISM
+1216 SIDNVASKSWTGIEM
-1228 PVVYFGIVPTKNI
+1228 PVVYFGISPTKNI
-1241 SGTVTFWKDKAP
+1241 SGTVTFWKDNAP

-1268 YGTTEAD
+1268 YGTTGAD

-1306 SFAEGDVVKDAELIE
+1306 SFAEGDVVKDAELLTQE
-1321 IPVYPETMYVMG
+1321 EAG
-1333 DVVADAD
+1333 
-1340 LEMTAEGEGV
+1340 
-1350 YTIEDVE
+1350 
-1357 ISDAGEGYGFIK
+1357 ISA
-1369 FAESTDSEETYGPAI
+1369 
-1384 DGTELV
+1384 
-1390 AGTAGD
+1390 
-1396 IAVNGNSYKVA
+1396 
-1407 VAVYDIKVDL
+1407 
-1417 TNATVSLTWKGASV
+1417 
-1431 NTTDADALNVYGSRG
+1431 TDADALKVYGSRG

>member
-55 SGDYVSYTAYDEGG
+55 AGDYVSYTAYDEGG

-79 SQELGYSWDAQ
+79 SQELGYGWDAQ

-189 TEIVGEYENYAY
+189 TEIVGEYENYGE

-238 NNTKDNAVV
+238 NNSKDNAVV
-247 GTAQVPVALQPGETS
+247 GTAPVPVTLQPGETS
-262 EAFDVVAHIS
+262 ESFDVVAHIS

-282 RFDLRENLTG
+282 RFYLRENLTG

-312 IDDTYNTV
+312 IDETYDTV

-340 ILNDE
+340 IMNSD

-352 TSIDMPEGFSY
+352 TAIDMPEGFSY

-407 NISIATEGAEP
+407 NISISTEGAEP

-436 FEDQKFPEGTYNEL
+436 FEDRNFPEGTYNEPSE
-450 DDEGE
+450 DGE
-455 VHWAVKSVGTYSEP
+455 ILWTVASVGSYSEP
-469 NYAADHDR
+469 NYAADHSR
-477 VGNLTKFVLPKMK
+477 VEPLTKFVLPKMK
-490 AEEGDVMSFRAA
+490 VEEGDVMSFRAA
-502 MKNTGVHLNVLY
+502 KKNTGVHLNVLY

-526 ISEDAANEADRF
+526 ISEDAADEADRF

-562 YVAFEGDYVRVD
+562 YVAFEGGYVRVD
-574 DIMGYTLL
+574 DIMAYTML

-643 IASGESATIAIAFT
+643 IASGESATITIAFT
-657 PHQAGTTTIRMA
+657 PHQAGATTIRMA

-686 ETTSSYVQV
+686 ETTSNYVQV
-695 GEGSSLT
+695 GEASTST
-702 SGGPFKFYNKRSI
+702 SGGPFKFYNYRSI

-728 AGTKILGLTFKGYYS
+728 AGTKILGLTFKGYYT
-743 GKNAQSNINVYIANE
+743 GKNVQSNINVYIANE
-758 QGTAFKGY
+758 SGTAFKGY

-780 TNGGGSSSNSIDV
+780 TNGGGSSSNPIDV
-793 IAVTF
+793 ITVTF

-815 ESDGW
+815 DSDGW

-834 AQQKASDSYN
+834 AQQKASDSG
-844 SLEELEASASWS
+844 SLEDLEAGASWS

-861 PVVYFAVEKDA
+861 PVAYFAVEKDA

-884 GTAIEGAEVK
+884 GSAIEGAEVK
-894 LISGDVEYNGTTDAE
+894 LTSGDVEYAGTTGAD
-909 GHYEVTVI
+909 GRYEFAVK

-936 SNDISFAEGSAV
+936 SNGISFAEGSAV

-954 EATGINIVSVSIPTE
+954 EATGINIMSVSIPAE

-977 VKANIEN
+977 VKATIEN

-994 AVLYVDGVAAAE
+994 AVFYVDGAAAAE

-1012 EAFKSYDFE
+1012 EAYKSYE
-1021 FVYTPHAEGE
+1021 FAFNYTPHAEGE
-1031 VSAYVEFKNEYNTAT
+1031 VNAYVEFVNEYNTAT
-1046 SEPQTIAIAAESAD
+1046 SEPQAIAIAAESAN
-1060 AEVRVGTPATFDRT
+1060 AEVRVGTPTEFSTAGPIR
-1074 GATNFY
+1074 FY
-1080 YKYSQTE
+1080 DQYTQTE

-1093 LINLDAGV
+1093 MISLEAGA

-1110 YTESRTA
+1110 YTDDLRTA

-1162 EPISI
+1162 EPIAI
-1167 ISIDI
+1167 FTAEI

-1182 IRIFTQSEADAWTYT
+1182 IRIFTQSESDAWTYT
-1197 NYEIDNTVQGQA
+1197 YFEIDNNVQGQA
-1209 QQRQSDS
+1209 QQRYDYS
-1216 SIDNASWSGISM
+1216 SIDNVASKSWTGIEM
-1228 PVVYFGIVPTKNI
+1228 PVVYFGISPTKNI

-1290 MIVSLEGYEDT
+1290 MIVSLDGYEDT

-1306 SFAEGDVVKDAELIE
+1306 SFAEGDVVKDAELLTQE
-1321 IPVYPETMYVMG
+1321 EAG
-1333 DVVADAD
+1333 
-1340 LEMTAEGEGV
+1340 
-1350 YTIEDVE
+1350 
-1357 ISDAGEGYGFIK
+1357 ISA
-1369 FAESTDSEETYGPAI
+1369 
-1384 DGTELV
+1384 
-1390 AGTAGD
+1390 
-1396 IAVNGNSYKVA
+1396 
-1407 VAVYDIKVDL
+1407 
-1417 TNATVSLTWKGASV
+1417 
-1431 NTTDADALNVYGSRG
+1431 TDADALNVYGSRG

>member
-55 SGDYVSYTAYDEGG
+55 AGDYVSYTAYDEGG

-79 SQELGYSWDAQ
+79 SQELGYGWDAQ

-189 TEIVGEYENYAY
+189 TEIVGEYEDYAY

-238 NNTKDNAVV
+238 NNSKDNAVV

-282 RFDLRENLTG
+282 RFYLRENLTG

-312 IDDTYNTV
+312 IDETYDTV

-340 ILNDE
+340 IMNSD

-352 TSIDMPEGFSY
+352 TAIDMPEGFSY
-363 TLNAVTDNNETGE
+363 TLNALTDNNETGE

-397 TTDVVGTRSG
+397 TTDVVGTRTG
-407 NISIATEGAEP
+407 NISISTEGAEP

-436 FEDQKFPEGTYNEL
+436 FEDRNFPEGTYNEPSE
-450 DDEGE
+450 DGE
-455 VHWAVKSVGTYSEP
+455 ILWTVASVGSYSEP
-469 NYAADHDR
+469 NYAADHSR
-477 VGNLTKFVLPKMK
+477 VEPLTKFVLPKMK
-490 AEEGDVMSFRAA
+490 VEEGDVMSFRAA
-502 MKNTGVHLNVLY
+502 KKNTGVHLNVLY

-526 ISEDAANEADRF
+526 ISEDAADEADRF

-562 YVAFEGDYVRVD
+562 YVAFEGGYVRVD
-574 DIMGYTLL
+574 DIMAYTML

-643 IASGESATIAIAFT
+643 IASGESATITIAFT
-657 PHQAGTTTIRMA
+657 PHQAGATTIRMA

-686 ETTSSYVQV
+686 ETTSNYVQV
-695 GEGSSLT
+695 GEASTST

-715 TEIIYPKEAIGIP
+715 TEIIYPKEAINIP

-743 GKNAQSNINVYIANE
+743 GKNVQSDINVYIANE

-780 TNGGGSSSNSIDV
+780 TNGGGSSSNPIDV
-793 IAVTF
+793 ITVTF

-815 ESDGW
+815 ESNGW

-834 AQQKASDSYN
+834 AQQKASESG
-844 SLEELEASASWS
+844 SLEDLEAGASWS

-861 PVVYFAVEKDA
+861 PVAYFAVEKDA

-884 GTAIEGAEVK
+884 GAAIEGAEVK
-894 LISGDVEYNGTTDAE
+894 LTSGDVEYAGTTGAD
-909 GHYEVTVI
+909 GRYEFAVK

-923 NMEVAKEGYFTYR
+923 DMEVAKEGYFTYR
-936 SNDISFAEGSAV
+936 SNGISFAEGSAV

-954 EATGINIVSVSIPTE
+954 EATGINIMSVSIPTE

-977 VKANIEN
+977 VKATIEN

-994 AVLYVDGVAAAE
+994 AVFYVDGVAAAE

-1046 SEPQTIAIAAESAD
+1046 SEPQTIAIAAESAN
-1060 AEVRVGTPATFDRT
+1060 AEVRVGTPTEFSTAGPIR
-1074 GATNFY
+1074 FY
-1080 YKYSQTE
+1080 DQYTQTE

-1093 LINLDAGV
+1093 MISLEAGA

-1162 EPISI
+1162 EPIAI
-1167 ISIDI
+1167 FTAEI

-1182 IRIFTQSEADAWTYT
+1182 IRIFTQSESDAWTYT
-1197 NYEIDNTVQGQA
+1197 YFEIDNNVQGQA
-1209 QQRQSDS
+1209 QQRYDYS
-1216 SIDNASWSGISM
+1216 SIDNVASKSWTGIEM
-1228 PVVYFGIVPTKNI
+1228 PVVYFGISPTKNI

-1306 SFAEGDVVKDAELIE
+1306 SFAEGDVVKDAELLTQE
-1321 IPVYPETMYVMG
+1321 EAG
-1333 DVVADAD
+1333 
-1340 LEMTAEGEGV
+1340 
-1350 YTIEDVE
+1350 
-1357 ISDAGEGYGFIK
+1357 ISA
-1369 FAESTDSEETYGPAI
+1369 
-1384 DGTELV
+1384 
-1390 AGTAGD
+1390 
-1396 IAVNGNSYKVA
+1396 
-1407 VAVYDIKVDL
+1407 
-1417 TNATVSLTWKGASV
+1417 
-1431 NTTDADALNVYGSRG
+1431 TDADALKVYGTRG

>member
-79 SQELGYSWDAQ
+79 SQELGYGWDAQ

-136 EVELP
+136 EVEIP
-141 ALSTTEWTQIVI
+141 TLSTDEWTQIVV

-189 TEIVGEYENYAY
+189 TEIVGEYEDYAY

-238 NNTKDNAVV
+238 NNSKDNAVV

-282 RFDLRENLTG
+282 RFYLRENLTG

-312 IDDTYNTV
+312 IDETYDTV

-340 ILNDE
+340 IMNSD

-352 TSIDMPEGFSY
+352 TAIDMPEGFSY

-407 NISIATEGAEP
+407 NISISTEDAEP

-436 FEDQKFPEGTYNEL
+436 FEDRNFPEGTYNEPSE
-450 DDEGE
+450 DGE
-455 VHWAVKSVGTYSEP
+455 ILWTVASVGSYSEP
-469 NYAADHDR
+469 NYAADHSR
-477 VGNLTKFVLPKMK
+477 VEPLTKFVLPKMK
-490 AEEGDVMSFRAA
+490 VEEGDVMSFRAA
-502 MKNTGVHLNVLY
+502 KKNTGVHLNVLY

-526 ISEDAANEADRF
+526 ISEDAADEADRF
-538 SDEGYTNNYEF
+538 SDEGHTNNYEF

-562 YVAFEGDYVRVD
+562 YVAFEGGYVRVD
-574 DIMGYTLL
+574 DIMAYTML

-657 PHQAGTTTIRMA
+657 PHQAGATTIRMA

-686 ETTSSYVQV
+686 ETTSNYVQV
-695 GEGSSLT
+695 GEASTST
-702 SGGPFKFYNKRSI
+702 SGGPFKFYHYRSI

-728 AGTKILGLTFKGYYS
+728 AGTKILGLTFKGYYT
-743 GKNAQSNINVYIANE
+743 GKNVQSNINVYIANE
-758 QGTAFKGY
+758 SGTAFKGY

-780 TNGGGSSSNSIDV
+780 TNEGGSESNPIDV
-793 IAVTF
+793 ITVTF

-815 ESDGW
+815 DSDGW

-834 AQQKASDSYN
+834 AQQKASDQYD
-844 SLEELEASASWS
+844 SLEDLEAGASWS

-861 PVVYFAVEKDA
+861 PVAYFAVEKDA

-884 GTAIEGAEVK
+884 GAAIEGAEVK
-894 LISGDVEYNGTTDAE
+894 LTSGDVEYAGTTGAD
-909 GHYEVTVI
+909 GRYEFAVK

-936 SNDISFAEGSAV
+936 SNGISFAEGSAV

-954 EATGINIVSVSIPTE
+954 EATGINIMSVSIPTE

-977 VKANIEN
+977 VKATIEN

-994 AVLYVDGVAAAE
+994 AVFYVDGAVAAE
-1006 AEAVAL
+1006 AEPVAL
-1012 EAFKSYDFE
+1012 EAYKSYE
-1021 FVYTPHAEGE
+1021 FAFNYTPHAEGE

-1046 SEPQTIAIAAESAD
+1046 SEPQAIAIAAESAN
-1060 AEVRVGTPATFDRT
+1060 AEVRVGTPTEFSTAGPIR
-1074 GATNFY
+1074 FY
-1080 YKYSQTE
+1080 DKYTQTE

-1093 LINLDAGV
+1093 MISLEAGA

-1110 YTESRTA
+1110 YTDDLRTA

-1162 EPISI
+1162 EPIAI
-1167 ISIDI
+1167 FTAEI

-1182 IRIFTQSEADAWTYT
+1182 IRIFTQSESDAWTYT
-1197 NYEIDNTVQGQA
+1197 YFEIDNNVQGQA
-1209 QQRQSDS
+1209 QQRYDYS
-1216 SIDNASWSGISM
+1216 SIDNVASKSWTGIEM
-1228 PVVYFGIVPTKNI
+1228 PVVYFGISPTKNI
-1241 SGTVTFWKDKAP
+1241 SGTVTFWKDNAP

-1306 SFAEGDVVKDAELIE
+1306 SFAEGDVVKDAELLTQE
-1321 IPVYPETMYVMG
+1321 EAG
-1333 DVVADAD
+1333 
-1340 LEMTAEGEGV
+1340 
-1350 YTIEDVE
+1350 
-1357 ISDAGEGYGFIK
+1357 ISA
-1369 FAESTDSEETYGPAI
+1369 
-1384 DGTELV
+1384 
-1390 AGTAGD
+1390 
-1396 IAVNGNSYKVA
+1396 
-1407 VAVYDIKVDL
+1407 
-1417 TNATVSLTWKGASV
+1417 
-1431 NTTDADALNVYGSRG
+1431 TDADALKVYGSRG

>member
-79 SQELGYSWDAQ
+79 SQELGYGWDAQ

-141 ALSTTEWTQIVI
+141 ALSTTEWTQIVV

-189 TEIVGEYENYAY
+189 TEIVGEYEDYAY

-238 NNTKDNAVV
+238 NNSKDNAVV

-282 RFDLRENLTG
+282 RFYLRENLTG

-312 IDDTYNTV
+312 IDETYDTV

-340 ILNDE
+340 IMNSD

-352 TSIDMPEGFSY
+352 TAIDMPEGFSY
-363 TLNAVTDNNETGE
+363 TLNAVTDNNEVGE

-397 TTDVVGTRSG
+397 TTDVVGTRTG
-407 NISIATEGAEP
+407 NISISTEGAEP

-436 FEDQKFPEGTYNEL
+436 FEDRNFPEGTYNEPSE
-450 DDEGE
+450 DGE
-455 VHWAVKSVGTYSEP
+455 ILWTVASVGSYSEP
-469 NYAADHDR
+469 NYAADHSR
-477 VGNLTKFVLPKMK
+477 VEPLTKFVLPKMK
-490 AEEGDVMSFRAA
+490 VEEGDVMSFRAA
-502 MKNTGVHLNVLY
+502 KKNTGVHLNVLY

-526 ISEDAANEADRF
+526 ISEDAADEADRF

-562 YVAFEGDYVRVD
+562 YVAFEGGYVRVD
-574 DIMGYTLL
+574 DIMAYTML

-643 IASGESATIAIAFT
+643 IASGESATITIAFT
-657 PHQAGTTTIRMA
+657 PHQAGATTIRMA

-686 ETTSSYVQV
+686 ETTSNYVQV
-695 GEGSSLT
+695 GEASTST

-715 TEIIYPKEAIGIP
+715 TEIIYPKEAINIP

-743 GKNAQSNINVYIANE
+743 GKNVQSDINVYIANE

-780 TNGGGSSSNSIDV
+780 TNGGGSSSNPIDV
-793 IAVTF
+793 ITVTF

-815 ESDGW
+815 DSNGW

-834 AQQKASDSYN
+834 AQQKASESD
-844 SLEELEASASWS
+844 SLEELEASESWG

-884 GTAIEGAEVK
+884 GAAIEGAEVK
-894 LISGDVEYNGTTDAE
+894 LTSGDVEYAGTTGAD
-909 GHYEVTVI
+909 GRYEFAVK

-936 SNDISFAEGSAV
+936 SNGISFAEGSAV

-954 EATGINIVSVSIPTE
+954 EATGINIMSVSIPAE

-977 VKANIEN
+977 VKATIEN

-994 AVLYVDGVAAAE
+994 AVFYVDGAVAAE

-1012 EAFKSYDFE
+1012 EAYKSYDFE
-1021 FVYTPHAEGE
+1021 FVYTPHTEGE

-1046 SEPQTIAIAAESAD
+1046 SEPQTIAIAAESAN
-1060 AEVRVGTPATFDRT
+1060 AEVRVGTPTEFSTAGPIR
-1074 GATNFY
+1074 FY
-1080 YKYSQTE
+1080 DQYTQTE

-1093 LINLDAGV
+1093 MISLEAGA

-1135 GEDVTELTQVTP
+1135 GDDVTELTQVTP

-1167 ISIDI
+1167 ISVEI

-1182 IRIFTQSEADAWTYT
+1182 IRIFTQSESDAWTYT
-1197 NYEIDNTVQGQA
+1197 YFEIDNNVQGQA
-1209 QQRQSDS
+1209 QQRYDYS
-1216 SIDNASWSGISM
+1216 SIDNVASKSWTGIEM
-1228 PVVYFGIVPTKNI
+1228 PVVYFGISPTKNI

-1290 MIVSLEGYEDT
+1290 MIVSLDGYEDT

-1306 SFAEGDVVKDAELIE
+1306 SFAEGDVVKDAELLTRE
-1321 IPVYPETMYVMG
+1321 EAG
-1333 DVVADAD
+1333 
-1340 LEMTAEGEGV
+1340 
-1350 YTIEDVE
+1350 
-1357 ISDAGEGYGFIK
+1357 ISA
-1369 FAESTDSEETYGPAI
+1369 
-1384 DGTELV
+1384 
-1390 AGTAGD
+1390 
-1396 IAVNGNSYKVA
+1396 
-1407 VAVYDIKVDL
+1407 
-1417 TNATVSLTWKGASV
+1417 
-1431 NTTDADALNVYGSRG
+1431 TDADALKVYGSRG

>member
-55 SGDYVSYTAYDEGG
+55 AGDYVSYTAYDEGG

-79 SQELGYSWDAQ
+79 SQELGGWYAQ
-90 EVFDLLVTPPVSG
+90 EVFDLLVTPPVTG
-103 DVSFYAK
+103 DVSFYVK
-110 QSSSSGSVEIYTVTK
+110 QTSSSGSVEIYTVTK

-136 EVELP
+136 EVKLP
-141 ALSTTEWTQIVI
+141 DLLTTEWTQIVI

-189 TEIVGEYENYAY
+189 TEIVGEYENYAD

-238 NNTKDNAVV
+238 NNSKDNAVV
-247 GTAQVPVALQPGETS
+247 GTAQVPVTLQPGETS
-262 EAFDVVAHIS
+262 EAFEVVARIS

-282 RFDLRENLTG
+282 RFYLRENLTG

-320 ENGTTVDF
+320 KNGTTVDF

-363 TLNAVTDNNETGE
+363 TLNAVTDNNEVGE

-407 NISIATEGAEP
+407 NISISTEGAEP

-436 FEDQKFPEGTYNEL
+436 FEDRNFPEGTYNEPSEDGDIL
-450 DDEGE
+450 WT
-455 VHWAVKSVGTYSEP
+455 VASVGSYSEP
-469 NYAADHDR
+469 NYAADHSR
-477 VGNLTKFVLPKMK
+477 VEPLTKFVLPKMK
-490 AEEGDVMSFRAA
+490 VEEGDVMSFRAA
-502 MKNTGVHLNVLY
+502 KKNTGVHLNVLY

-526 ISEDAANEADRF
+526 ISEDAADEADRF
-538 SDEGYTNNYEF
+538 SNEGYTNNYEF

-562 YVAFEGDYVRVD
+562 YVAFEGGYVRVD

-582 EVPDYDLI
+582 EVPEYDLI

-643 IASGESATIAIAFT
+643 IASGESTAIDMAFT
-657 PHQAGTTTIRMA
+657 PHQAGATTIRMA

-695 GEGSSLT
+695 GEGSSLI
-702 SGGPFKFYNKRSI
+702 SGGPFKFYNYRSI

-758 QGTAFKGY
+758 SGTAFKGY

-780 TNGGGSSSNSIDV
+780 TNGGGSSSNPIDV
-793 IAVTF
+793 ITVTF

-815 ESDGW
+815 DSDGW

-834 AQQKASDSYN
+834 AQQKASDSD
-844 SLEELEASASWS
+844 SLEELEADASWS

-861 PVVYFAVEKDA
+861 PVAYFAVEKDA

-884 GTAIEGAEVK
+884 GAAIEGAEVK
-894 LISGDVEYNGTTDAE
+894 LTSGDVEYAGTTGAD
-909 GHYEVTVI
+909 GRYEFAVM

-923 NMEVAKEGYFTYR
+923 DMEVAKEGYFTYR

-954 EATGINIVSVSIPTE
+954 EATGINIVSVSIPAE

-977 VKANIEN
+977 VKATIEN

-994 AVLYVDGVAAAE
+994 AVFYVDGAAAAE

-1012 EAFKSYDFE
+1012 EAYKSYE
-1021 FVYTPHAEGE
+1021 FAFNYTPHAEGE
-1031 VSAYVEFKNEYNTAT
+1031 VNAYVEFVNEYNTAT
-1046 SEPQTIAIAAESAD
+1046 SEPQAIAIAAESAN
-1060 AEVRVGTPATFDRT
+1060 AEMRVGTPTEFSTAGPIR
-1074 GATNFY
+1074 FY
-1080 YKYSQTE
+1080 DQYTQTE

-1093 LINLDAGV
+1093 MISLEAGA

-1110 YTESRTA
+1110 YTDDLRTA

-1162 EPISI
+1162 EPIAI
-1167 ISIDI
+1167 FTAEI

-1182 IRIFTQSEADAWTYT
+1182 IRIFTQSESDAWTYT
-1197 NYEIDNTVQGQA
+1197 YFEIDNNVQGQA
-1209 QQRQSDS
+1209 QQRYDYS
-1216 SIDNASWSGISM
+1216 SIDNVASKSWTGIEM
-1228 PVVYFGIVPTKNI
+1228 PVVYFGISPTKNI

-1290 MIVSLEGYEDT
+1290 MIVSLDGYEDT

-1306 SFAEGDVVKDAELIE
+1306 SFAEGDVVKDAELLTQE
-1321 IPVYPETMYVMG
+1321 EAG
-1333 DVVADAD
+1333 
-1340 LEMTAEGEGV
+1340 
-1350 YTIEDVE
+1350 
-1357 ISDAGEGYGFIK
+1357 ISA
-1369 FAESTDSEETYGPAI
+1369 
-1384 DGTELV
+1384 
-1390 AGTAGD
+1390 
-1396 IAVNGNSYKVA
+1396 
-1407 VAVYDIKVDL
+1407 
-1417 TNATVSLTWKGASV
+1417 
-1431 NTTDADALNVYGSRG
+1431 TDADALKVYGSRG

>member
-55 SGDYVSYTAYDEGG
+55 AGDYVSYTAYDEGG

-189 TEIVGEYENYAY
+189 TEIVGEDTDEF
-201 INADAEGNVTF
+201 NADAEGNVTF
-212 KFTVKVQNTGET
+212 KLTVKVKNTGET
-224 VLNPGDEGYAVDII
+224 VLNPGDEGYSVDIV
-238 NNTKDNAVV
+238 NYSNDNAVV

-262 EAFDVVAHIS
+262 EAFDVVARIS

-277 GENYW
+277 GENRW
-282 RFDLRENLTG
+282 RFDVRENLTG
-292 VETYYGWYY
+292 VQTYVGWYY
-301 IYAYLPMLEVA
+301 LYAYLPMLEVA
-312 IDDTYNTV
+312 IDETYDTV

-340 ILNDE
+340 IMNSD

-352 TSIDMPEGFSY
+352 TAIDMPEGFSY
-363 TLNAVTDNNETGE
+363 TLNAVTDNNEVGE

-407 NISIATEGAEP
+407 NISISTEGAEP

-436 FEDQKFPEGTYNEL
+436 FEDRNFPEGTYNEPSE
-450 DDEGE
+450 DGE
-455 VHWAVKSVGTYSEP
+455 ILWTVASVGSYSEP
-469 NYAADHDR
+469 NYAADHSR
-477 VGNLTKFVLPKMK
+477 VEPLTKFVLPKMK
-490 AEEGDVMSFRAA
+490 VEEGDVMSFRAA
-502 MKNTGVHLNVLY
+502 KKNTGVHLNVLY

-526 ISEDAANEADRF
+526 ISEDAADEADRF

-562 YVAFEGDYVRVD
+562 YVAFEGGYVRVD
-574 DIMGYTLL
+574 DIMAYTML

-643 IASGESATIAIAFT
+643 IASGESATITIAFT
-657 PHQAGTTTIRMA
+657 PHQAGATTIRMA

-686 ETTSSYVQV
+686 ETTSNYVQV
-695 GEGSSLT
+695 GEASTST

-715 TEIIYPKEAIGIP
+715 TEIIYPKEAINIP

-743 GKNAQSNINVYIANE
+743 GKNVQSDINVYIANE

-780 TNGGGSSSNSIDV
+780 TNGGGSSSNPIDV
-793 IAVTF
+793 ITVTF

-815 ESDGW
+815 YSNGW

-834 AQQKASDSYN
+834 AQQKASESG
-844 SLEELEASASWS
+844 SLEDLEADASWS

-861 PVVYFAVEKDA
+861 PVAYFAVEKDA

-884 GTAIEGAEVK
+884 GAAIEGAEVK
-894 LISGDVEYNGTTDAE
+894 LTSGDVEYAGTTGAD
-909 GHYEVTVI
+909 GRYEFAVK

-936 SNDISFAEGSAV
+936 SNGISFAEGSAV

-954 EATGINIVSVSIPTE
+954 EATGINIMSVSIPAE

-977 VKANIEN
+977 VKATIEN

-1012 EAFKSYDFE
+1012 EAYKSYDFE
-1021 FVYTPHAEGE
+1021 FVYTPHTEGE

-1046 SEPQTIAIAAESAD
+1046 SEPQTIAIAAESAN
-1060 AEVRVGTPATFDRT
+1060 AEVRVGTPTEFSTAGPIR
-1074 GATNFY
+1074 FY
-1080 YKYSQTE
+1080 DQYTQTE

-1093 LINLDAGV
+1093 MISLEAGA

-1135 GEDVTELTQVTP
+1135 GDDVTELTQVTP

-1162 EPISI
+1162 EPIAI
-1167 ISIDI
+1167 FTAEI

-1182 IRIFTQSEADAWTYT
+1182 IRIFTQSESDAWTYT
-1197 NYEIDNTVQGQA
+1197 YFEIDNNVQGQA
-1209 QQRQSDS
+1209 QQRYDYS
-1216 SIDNASWSGISM
+1216 SIDNVASKSWTGIEM

-1241 SGTVTFWKDKAP
+1241 SGTVTFWKDNAP

-1306 SFAEGDVVKDAELIE
+1306 SFAEGDVVKDAELLTRE
-1321 IPVYPETMYVMG
+1321 EAG
-1333 DVVADAD
+1333 
-1340 LEMTAEGEGV
+1340 
-1350 YTIEDVE
+1350 
-1357 ISDAGEGYGFIK
+1357 ISA
-1369 FAESTDSEETYGPAI
+1369 
-1384 DGTELV
+1384 
-1390 AGTAGD
+1390 
-1396 IAVNGNSYKVA
+1396 
-1407 VAVYDIKVDL
+1407 
-1417 TNATVSLTWKGASV
+1417 
-1431 NTTDADALNVYGSRG
+1431 TDADALKVYGTRG

>member
-189 TEIVGEYENYAY
+189 TEIVGEDTDEF
-201 INADAEGNVTF
+201 NADAEGNVTF
-212 KFTVKVQNTGET
+212 KLTVKVKNTGET
-224 VLNPGDEGYAVDII
+224 VLNPGDEGYSVDIV
-238 NNTKDNAVV
+238 NYSNDNAVV

-262 EAFDVVAHIS
+262 EAFDVVARIS

-277 GENYW
+277 GENRW
-282 RFDLRENLTG
+282 RFDVRENLTG
-292 VETYYGWYY
+292 VQTYVGWYY
-301 IYAYLPMLEVA
+301 LYAYLPMLEVA
-312 IDDTYNTV
+312 IDETYDTV

-340 ILNDE
+340 IMNSD

-352 TSIDMPEGFSY
+352 TAIDMPEGFSY

-397 TTDVVGTRSG
+397 TTDVVGTRTG
-407 NISIATEGAEP
+407 NISISTEGAEP

-436 FEDQKFPEGTYNEL
+436 FEDRNFPEGTYNEPSE
-450 DDEGE
+450 DGE
-455 VHWAVKSVGTYSEP
+455 ILWTVASVGSYSEP
-469 NYAADHDR
+469 NYAADHSR
-477 VGNLTKFVLPKMK
+477 VEPLTKFVLPKMK
-490 AEEGDVMSFRAA
+490 VEEGDVMSFRAA
-502 MKNTGVHLNVLY
+502 KKNTGVHLNVLY

-526 ISEDAANEADRF
+526 ISEDAADEADRF

-562 YVAFEGDYVRVD
+562 YVAFEGGYVRVD
-574 DIMGYTLL
+574 DIMAYTML

-643 IASGESATIAIAFT
+643 IASGESATITIAFT
-657 PHQAGTTTIRMA
+657 PHQAGATTIRMA

-686 ETTSSYVQV
+686 ETTSNYVQV
-695 GEGSSLT
+695 GEASTST
-702 SGGPFKFYNKRSI
+702 SGGPFKFYNYRSI

-728 AGTKILGLTFKGYYS
+728 AGTKILGLTFKGYYT
-743 GKNAQSNINVYIANE
+743 GKNVQSDINVYIANE
-758 QGTAFKGY
+758 SGTAFKGY

-780 TNGGGSSSNSIDV
+780 TNGGGSSSNPIDV
-793 IAVTF
+793 ITVTF

-834 AQQKASDSYN
+834 AQQKAHDSG
-844 SLEELEASASWS
+844 SLEDLEAGESWS

-861 PVVYFAVEKDA
+861 PVAYFAVEKDA

-884 GTAIEGAEVK
+884 GAAIEGAEVK
-894 LISGDVEYNGTTDAE
+894 LTSGDVEYAGTTGAD
-909 GHYEVTVI
+909 GRYEFAVK

-923 NMEVAKEGYFTYR
+923 DMEVAKEGYFTYR
-936 SNDISFAEGSAV
+936 SSGISFAEGSAV

-994 AVLYVDGVAAAE
+994 AVLYVDGAAAAE

-1012 EAFKSYDFE
+1012 EAYKSYE
-1021 FVYTPHAEGE
+1021 FAFNYTPHAEGE
-1031 VSAYVEFKNEYNTAT
+1031 VNAYVEFVNEYNTAT
-1046 SEPQTIAIAAESAD
+1046 SEPQAIAIAAESAN
-1060 AEVRVGTPATFDRT
+1060 AEVRVGTPTEFSTAGPIR
-1074 GATNFY
+1074 FY
-1080 YKYSQTE
+1080 DQYTQTE

-1093 LINLDAGV
+1093 MISLEAGA

-1110 YTESRTA
+1110 YTDDLRTA

-1162 EPISI
+1162 EPIAI
-1167 ISIDI
+1167 FTAEI

-1182 IRIFTQSEADAWTYT
+1182 IRIFTQSESDAWTYT
-1197 NYEIDNTVQGQA
+1197 YFEIDNNVQGQA
-1209 QQRQSDS
+1209 QQRYDYS
-1216 SIDNASWSGISM
+1216 SIENVASKSWTGIEM
-1228 PVVYFGIVPTKNI
+1228 PVVYFGISPTKNI

-1290 MIVSLEGYEDT
+1290 MIVSLDGYEDT

-1306 SFAEGDVVKDAELIE
+1306 SFAEGDVVKDAELLTQE
-1321 IPVYPETMYVMG
+1321 EAG
-1333 DVVADAD
+1333 
-1340 LEMTAEGEGV
+1340 
-1350 YTIEDVE
+1350 
-1357 ISDAGEGYGFIK
+1357 ISA
-1369 FAESTDSEETYGPAI
+1369 
-1384 DGTELV
+1384 
-1390 AGTAGD
+1390 
-1396 IAVNGNSYKVA
+1396 
-1407 VAVYDIKVDL
+1407 
-1417 TNATVSLTWKGASV
+1417 
-1431 NTTDADALNVYGSRG
+1431 TDADALKVYGTRG

>member
-79 SQELGYSWDAQ
+79 SQELGYGWDAQ

-136 EVELP
+136 EVEIP
-141 ALSTTEWTQIVI
+141 TLSTDEWTQIVV

-189 TEIVGEYENYAY
+189 TEIVGEYEDYAY

-238 NNTKDNAVV
+238 NNSKDNAVV

-282 RFDLRENLTG
+282 RFYLRENLTG

-312 IDDTYNTV
+312 IDETYDTV

-397 TTDVVGTRSG
+397 TTDIVGARTG
-407 NISIATEGAEP
+407 NISISTEGAEP

-455 VHWAVKSVGTYSEP
+455 VRWSVKSVGTYSEP

-502 MKNTGVHLNVLY
+502 KKNTGVHLNVLY

-657 PHQAGTTTIRMA
+657 PHQAGATTIRMA

-715 TEIIYPKEAIGIP
+715 TEIIYPKEAINIP

-743 GKNAQSNINVYIANE
+743 GKNVQSDINVYIANE
-758 QGTAFKGY
+758 SGTAFKGY

-780 TNGGGSSSNSIDV
+780 TNGGGSSSNPIDV

-815 ESDGW
+815 DSDGW

-834 AQQKASDSYN
+834 AQQKASDSG

-861 PVVYFAVEKDA
+861 PVAYFAVEKDA

-884 GTAIEGAEVK
+884 GAAIEGAEVK
-894 LISGDVEYNGTTDAE
+894 LTSGDVEYAGTTGAD
-909 GHYEVTVI
+909 GRYEFAVK

-936 SNDISFAEGSAV
+936 SNGISFAEGSAV

-954 EATGINIVSVSIPTE
+954 EATGINIMSVSIPAE

-977 VKANIEN
+977 VKATIEN
-984 GLEKEAGSYT
+984 GLEKEAGTYT
-994 AVLYVDGVAAAE
+994 AVFYVDGVAAAE

-1012 EAFKSYDFE
+1012 EAYKSYE
-1021 FVYTPHAEGE
+1021 FAFNYTPHAEGE

-1046 SEPQTIAIAAESAD
+1046 SEPQTIAIAAESAN
-1060 AEVRVGTPATFDRT
+1060 AEVRVGTPTEFSTAGPIR
-1074 GATNFY
+1074 FY
-1080 YKYSQTE
+1080 DQYTQTE

-1093 LINLDAGV
+1093 MISLEAGA

-1135 GEDVTELTQVTP
+1135 GDDVTELTQVTP

-1162 EPISI
+1162 EPIAI
-1167 ISIDI
+1167 FTAEI

-1182 IRIFTQSEADAWTYT
+1182 IRIFTQSESDAWTYT
-1197 NYEIDNTVQGQA
+1197 YFEIDNNVQGQA
-1209 QQRQSDS
+1209 QQRYDYS
-1216 SIDNASWSGISM
+1216 SIDNVASKSWTGIEM
-1228 PVVYFGIVPTKNI
+1228 PVVYFGISPTKNI

-1290 MIVSLEGYEDT
+1290 MTVSLEGYEDT

-1306 SFAEGDVVKDAELIE
+1306 SFAEGDVVKDAELLTRE
-1321 IPVYPETMYVMG
+1321 EAG
-1333 DVVADAD
+1333 
-1340 LEMTAEGEGV
+1340 
-1350 YTIEDVE
+1350 
-1357 ISDAGEGYGFIK
+1357 ISA
-1369 FAESTDSEETYGPAI
+1369 
-1384 DGTELV
+1384 
-1390 AGTAGD
+1390 
-1396 IAVNGNSYKVA
+1396 
-1407 VAVYDIKVDL
+1407 
-1417 TNATVSLTWKGASV
+1417 
-1431 NTTDADALNVYGSRG
+1431 TDADALNVYGSRG